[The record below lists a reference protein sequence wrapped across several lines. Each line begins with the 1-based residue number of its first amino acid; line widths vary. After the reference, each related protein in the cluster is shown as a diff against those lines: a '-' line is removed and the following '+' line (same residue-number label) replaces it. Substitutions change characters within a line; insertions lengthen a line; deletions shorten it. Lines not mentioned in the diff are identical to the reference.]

1 MVNIYGNTIW
11 NNSTSN
17 SAKTILNVEKD
28 KLQSILSI
36 LESSAVNYC
45 YYIQNDIGSIAVNSF
60 DIQNLMYLPEMQGV
74 SKSVP
79 RKASEPKNII
89 GNTNYRNIRD
99 KEFQKLDTDLALKV
113 AEMLNS
119 SHITFSGR
127 IYGNNTTLTINKN
140 DREKL
145 SEIIQAIQ
153 EQRSLFKKDVGK
165 LTPIYD
171 SIAKFQYSD
180 EQKAILLPAINLCY
194 LKGESL
200 VEILSS
206 DIYEISQY
214 SPEQLKKY
222 TELFVEAYKDLSE
235 YEFIFNGQ
243 NISDYKEQVAKD
255 MLFDSVTYLRGYDNE
270 QKQAIRELIDND
282 VSETIL
288 NILDYNFAPDEL
300 RKIPDILHSKNALEN
315 LYRLI
320 SDVKH
325 IELNAL
331 HNQFRLNTYTADTAE
346 IFWFM
351 YDAENASVFDTGK
364 GKIAEIEIEP
374 NRGLWNRLAE
384 YGLLLN
390 ENSEQRILF
399 ETDGKDWNKI
409 VIPDVFGNLTNSIDV
424 YKILTSD
431 ELSVM
436 KEISEKV
443 LSGFYSQ
450 LEFEQPLSEQTN
462 TSKEKTDITQL
473 VNISENDKIHQFD
486 THPTITCEWSESSAF
501 EDGKTYTVAEFD
513 SIMKQADNEWI
524 KQRQYEIDSYG
535 DDIDKIYEA
544 YEKGEIESV
553 HQGYAKT
560 KFNINMPDG
569 AVHTFRQDIGDG
581 DGGVIDFLK
590 QYTQYSEVVKI
601 LEDSIKTVQNEFIDF
616 ACDIIR
622 DNQNVRNAHKNSDT
636 QNYKLEVELTL
647 NNLITDL
654 IVGSA
659 DNDFVIN
666 GYTAKETISFL
677 NQYQSDTEMQK
688 YVLDT
693 VSENTDVVLSKI
705 EETRQAAA
713 KIGMAF
719 SDKLYDSEND
729 FDPFVYDGSM
739 SIEDFRKV
747 QDSILSEQKAKN
759 EKTFSE
765 QVDEALQPNNQNQY
779 SALKVCD
786 TTQILL
792 DVGCQQLPM
801 LYTQKHLREAIHPKS
816 KDNIHW
822 HGLTTEQIKKLPELL
837 ENPVMIFDSLS
848 RNDSLVIC
856 VLDTDED
863 NLPLIVSIKPNG
875 IGTYELE
882 KVDSNFIT
890 SVYGRSNFEK
900 HIEQVVHQDKMLYCN
915 KQKSQEL
922 FRVSGLQLPKCLNN
936 LDFDIIIH
944 RSRNIVNENIVEE
957 KHTSEEQ
964 LSFDNINSDKESRKP
979 NEQKGTQELIDNNF
993 MWTAG
998 GGIDEHA
1005 PTSVQPTL
1013 FDLNGNTYFN
1023 KDSKTAEP
1031 TTVPAENT
1039 ENYVI
1044 ESRENIKRFQ
1054 PNYRIT
1060 DNNIGA
1066 GTQGQRFQANISAI
1080 TLLKQLESENRS
1092 ATPDEQT
1099 VLAKYVGWGGLSEYF
1114 KESNP
1119 HYDELKNLLTENEYD
1134 SARASTL
1141 DSFYTPPIIIDSI
1154 YAVLKNSGFNGGNIL
1169 EPAMGIGNFFGKIPD
1184 SISENSKLYGVEIDS
1199 ISGRISKQ
1207 LYPNANITI
1216 DGFEKTRFQNN
1227 SFDVVLGNVPFG
1239 RFSING
1245 MKIHDYFF
1253 MKSLDKVKPGGII
1266 AFVTSTGTLDKKDS
1280 SFREKLAKQA
1290 DFLGAIRLPSQSF
1303 KANAGTDVDADIIFL
1318 KKRYYPIDI
1327 SRDVPD
1333 WVKIGE
1339 TENGIAVNKYFENN
1353 PQMILGE
1360 MAEGNKLYGT
1370 GTICMPTD
1378 GDLVHKLN
1386 EAVSNIHAEFTA
1398 VKSEIEPLQNSTIMP
1413 QSDLRNYSIFSQNN
1427 DIYYLEND
1435 NITCFSDIWGK
1446 KYNEKN
1452 IERAKLYIEI
1462 RDTVRDLLAIQ
1473 QKNEPYV
1480 DDKIHDLQIKL
1491 NALYD
1496 NFNAKY
1502 GLINNAYNKQLFRK
1516 DVSFPL
1522 MLSLEEVK
1530 DNKLLRKSD
1539 IFTKRTIRVPEV
1551 VEKVDTPLEALSLSV
1566 VEKGKVDLDYMSSL
1580 TDISKETIIDKLKG
1594 EIYPVPELSIDDN
1607 IIYQTASEYL
1617 SGDIYAKI
1625 SVAEIEAKNNNIY
1638 YDNISALKSAA
1649 PTPLKAGDIDI
1660 QLGATWI
1667 PIEYYQQFMYELF
1680 QTPNENRADRPA
1692 RYSWQAKRKQDITID
1707 YSSYTGRWNISNK
1720 SVDRS
1725 VTVTKTYGTEKR
1737 NAYAILESILNLQ
1750 NPKVNKIIWED
1761 GEKKTELDIEA
1772 TKVAEQRASQI
1783 AEAFRNWIFKDPI
1796 RRNELVDLYNRQ
1808 FNCIKPREYDG
1819 LAMTFPGMSS
1829 SVELHEHQK
1838 NAIAHAL
1845 HGGNTLFA
1853 HCVGAGKTFEMIATA
1868 MESKRL
1874 GLCNK
1879 SLFAV
1884 PNHLTEQFGADF
1896 LKLYPA
1902 ANILVATKDD
1912 FTSKNRSKLL
1922 AKIATG
1928 NYDAVIIG
1936 HSQLSMIP
1944 ISPERQEKQ
1953 YKQQIADITQG
1964 IEQLKSENGESFQ
1977 VKQMERTKKSLEQ
1990 KLEKL
1995 SATKKDNTV
2004 YFEELGIDKLFVDE
2018 AHEFKNLMCVTKL
2031 QNVSGI
2037 SGKSSQRALELFMKC
2052 QYLDEITGGK
2062 GVVFATGTPIS
2073 NSITELHTMMR
2084 YLQYDFLKQ
2093 HGIQNFDNWV
2103 SIFGKQKTDYELS
2116 PTGDGFKIRTRIAE
2130 YANMPELMS
2139 MFKQVA
2145 DVRTSDTIKLNVP
2158 ECELHIVNTE
2168 PTEIQKGMVEE
2179 LSLRA
2184 DKVNSGIV
2192 EPKDDN
2198 MLKITSD
2205 GRKAA
2210 LDPRLID
2217 STLPDDPNTK
2227 LNQCVSNVL
2236 KIYNETSEQNL
2247 TQIIFCDLGVP
2258 KPKTKDGENLQD
2270 SEQSMAE
2277 MDSLED
2283 CGRFC
2288 IYDDIKSKLM
2298 LQGVP
2303 ENEIAFIHSAK
2314 TEQQKSELFAKVRSG
2329 EVRVLIGSTAKMGT
2343 GTNVQDR
2350 LIALHDLDVPWR
2362 PSDLEQRRGRIVRQG
2377 NQNKQVHLYRYVTKG
2392 TFDAYSYQLLE
2403 NKQKFISQII
2413 TSKSPARKC
2422 SDVDQEALTY
2432 AEIKALCTA
2441 DERIKEQLMLN
2452 NRVKELKMLKS
2463 EYTNTHYELEDKVI
2477 AYPVERESLCK
2488 RISNITSDFERCKQI
2503 SIGADGLPVFELR
2516 IGNIIYTDRKEAAKV
2531 LESACNKTIAQRID
2545 KIEPVGS
2552 IYGFDFALTFEKNGQ
2567 PANAVIL
2574 GSESYNISLNSIG
2587 HYSLNKLEKAI
2598 FSIEKQLNLYQ
2609 EQLNKLDTDIDSAK
2623 KILDKPFEFEDEL
2636 SEKETRLFDLTK
2648 ELKEEQVQA
2657 AKQDTKKERTHYFG
2671 KDKILGCFRKN
2682 NPKKNDM
2689 PEKSKDER
2697 MR

>member
-473 VNISENDKIHQFD
+473 VNISENDKIHQSD
-486 THPTITCEWSESSAF
+486 TYPTITCEWSESSAF

-524 KQRQYEIDSYG
+524 KQRQYEIDTYG
-535 DDIDKIYEA
+535 NDIDKIYEA

-601 LEDSIKTVQNEFIDF
+601 LEADIHLENHSDELLKPTLAFDEEVAITDEFFNFEKAWHNVDSGIPEIAERYRDGEDISIDLAKYFINHYVNLNNFNDYGKFEIHSDDNEVTIQNGEISKSYSWNELGEHYLGYLKDTFISIQTERVSEYPETKD
-616 ACDIIR
+616 
-622 DNQNVRNAHKNSDT
+622 
-636 QNYKLEVELTL
+636 EVER
-647 NNLITDL
+647 LIAS
-654 IVGSA
+654 VKAEQKSE
-659 DNDFVIN
+659 NK
-666 GYTAKETISFL
+666 TAKST
-677 NQYQSDTEMQK
+677 
-688 YVLDT
+688 
-693 VSENTDVVLSKI
+693 
-705 EETRQAAA
+705 
-713 KIGMAF
+713 
-719 SDKLYDSEND
+719 
-729 FDPFVYDGSM
+729 
-739 SIEDFRKV
+739 
-747 QDSILSEQKAKN
+747 
-759 EKTFSE
+759 EKTFAE
-765 QVDEALQPNNQNQY
+765 QVDEVFSGESNRYND
-779 SALKVCD
+779 LKVCD
-786 TTQILL
+786 TPQILL
-792 DVGCQQLPM
+792 DIGCQQLPM
-801 LYTQKHLREAIHPKS
+801 LYTQKHLRESIKPK
-816 KDNIHW
+816 NNHTHA
-822 HGLTTEQIKKLPELL
+822 HGLTIEQIKELPKLISE
-837 ENPVMIFDSLS
+837 PVMVFDSLS
-848 RNDSLVIC
+848 RNDSIVI
-856 VLDTDED
+856 VTSEIDKD
-863 NLPLIVSIKPNG
+863 NCPIIASVRANG
-875 IGTYELE
+875 KGKYELE
-882 KVDSNFIT
+882 QVDSNFIT
-890 SVYGRSNFEK
+890 SVYGRENFEK
-900 HIEQVVHQDKMLYCN
+900 HINKIIESDNMLYCN
-915 KQKSQEL
+915 KQKSQAL
-922 FRVSGLQLPKCLNN
+922 FSVLGLQSSKGLNS
-936 LDFDIIIH
+936 LDFDTIIH

-1013 FDLNGNTYFN
+1013 FDLNGNTHFG
-1023 KDSKTAEP
+1023 KDSKTAEH

-1099 VLAKYVGWGGLSEYF
+1099 VLARYVGWGGLSEYF

-1539 IFTKRTIRVPEV
+1539 IFTKRTIRIPEV

-1566 VEKGKVDLDYMSSL
+1566 VEKGKVDFEYMSSL

-1594 EIYPVPELSIDDN
+1594 EIYPVPELSTDDN
-1607 IIYQTASEYL
+1607 IIYQIASEYL

-1680 QTPNENRADRPA
+1680 QTPNENRVDRPA
-1692 RYSWQAKRKQDITID
+1692 RYSWQAKKKQDITID

-1750 NPKVNKIIWED
+1750 NPKVNKIIWEN

-1819 LAMTFPGMSS
+1819 SAMTFPGMSS

-2298 LQGVP
+2298 AQGVP

-2413 TSKSPARKC
+2413 TSKSPARTC

-2477 AYPVERESLCK
+2477 AYPAERESLCK
-2488 RISNITSDFERCKQI
+2488 RISNIASDFERCKQI
-2503 SIGADGLPVFELR
+2503 PLGADGLPVFELR
-2516 IGNIIYTDRKEAAKV
+2516 IGNIIYTDRKEAAKA

-2598 FSIEKQLNLYQ
+2598 FSIEKQLNLHQ

-2648 ELKEEQVQA
+2648 ELKEEQVRA
-2657 AKQDTKKERTHYFG
+2657 AKQDIKKERTHYFG

-2689 PEKSKDER
+2689 PEKSKDEVSR
-2697 MR
+2697 

>member
-79 RKASEPKNII
+79 RKASESKNII

-288 NILDYNFAPDEL
+288 KILDYNFAPDEL
-300 RKIPDILHSKNALEN
+300 RKIPNILHSKNSLEN

-331 HNQFRLNTYTADTAE
+331 HNQFIMNTYTADTAE

-399 ETDGKDWNKI
+399 ETDGRKWNKI

-436 KEISEKV
+436 QEISEKV

-450 LEFEQPLSEQTN
+450 LEFEQTSSEQIN
-462 TSKEKTDITQL
+462 TSKEKIDITQL
-473 VNISENDKIHQFD
+473 VNISENDKIHQSD

-524 KQRQYEIDSYG
+524 KQRQYEIDTYG
-535 DDIDKIYEA
+535 NDIDKIYEA

-601 LEDSIKTVQNEFIDF
+601 LEADIHLENHSDELLKPTLAFDEEVAITDEFFNFEKAWHNVDSGIPEIAERYRDGEDISIDLAKYFINHYVNLNNFNDYGKFEIHSDDNEVTIQNGEISKSYSWNELGEHYLGYLKDTFISIQTERVSEYPETKD
-616 ACDIIR
+616 
-622 DNQNVRNAHKNSDT
+622 
-636 QNYKLEVELTL
+636 EVER
-647 NNLITDL
+647 LIAS
-654 IVGSA
+654 VKAEQKSE
-659 DNDFVIN
+659 NK
-666 GYTAKETISFL
+666 TAKST
-677 NQYQSDTEMQK
+677 
-688 YVLDT
+688 
-693 VSENTDVVLSKI
+693 
-705 EETRQAAA
+705 
-713 KIGMAF
+713 
-719 SDKLYDSEND
+719 
-729 FDPFVYDGSM
+729 
-739 SIEDFRKV
+739 
-747 QDSILSEQKAKN
+747 
-759 EKTFSE
+759 EKTFAE
-765 QVDEALQPNNQNQY
+765 QVDEVFSGESNRYND
-779 SALKVCD
+779 LKVCD
-786 TTQILL
+786 TPQILL
-792 DVGCQQLPM
+792 DIGCQQLPM
-801 LYTQKHLREAIHPKS
+801 LYTQKHLRESIKPK
-816 KDNIHW
+816 NNHTHA
-822 HGLTTEQIKKLPELL
+822 HGLTIEQIKELPKLISE
-837 ENPVMIFDSLS
+837 PVMVFDSLS
-848 RNDSLVIC
+848 RNDSIVI
-856 VLDTDED
+856 VTSEIDKD
-863 NLPLIVSIKPNG
+863 NCPIIASVRANG
-875 IGTYELE
+875 KGKYELE
-882 KVDSNFIT
+882 QVDSNFIT
-890 SVYGRSNFEK
+890 SVYGRENFEK
-900 HIEQVVHQDKMLYCN
+900 HINKIIESDNMLYCN
-915 KQKSQEL
+915 KQKSQAL
-922 FRVSGLQLPKCLNN
+922 FSVLGLQSSKGLNS

-1013 FDLNGNTYFN
+1013 FDLNGNTHFG

-1031 TTVPAENT
+1031 TTVSAENT

-1502 GLINNAYNKQLFRK
+1502 GLVNNAYNKQLFRK

-1580 TDISKETIIDKLKG
+1580 TDMSKETIIDKLKG
-1594 EIYPVPELSIDDN
+1594 EIYPVPELSTDDN

>member
-17 SAKTILNVEKD
+17 SAKTILNVETD

-45 YYIQNDIGSIAVNSF
+45 YYIQNDICSIAVNSF
-60 DIQNLMYLPEMQGV
+60 DLKNLMYLPEMQGV

-113 AEMLNS
+113 AEMLS
-119 SHITFSGR
+119 VSHIPFSGR

-153 EQRSLFKKDVGK
+153 TQRSLFKKDVGK
-165 LTPIYD
+165 LAPIYD

-288 NILDYNFAPDEL
+288 KILDYNFAPDEL
-300 RKIPDILHSKNALEN
+300 RKIPNILHSKNSLEN

-331 HNQFRLNTYTADTAE
+331 HNQFIMNTYTADTAE

-399 ETDGKDWNKI
+399 ETDGRKWNKI
-409 VIPDVFGNLTNSIDV
+409 VIPDVLGNLTNSIDV

-436 KEISEKV
+436 QEISEKV

-473 VNISENDKIHQFD
+473 VNISENDKIHQSD

-544 YEKGEIESV
+544 YEKGEIENI

-569 AVHTFRQDIGDG
+569 TIHTFRQDIGDG

-1013 FDLNGNTYFN
+1013 FDLNGNTHFN

-1169 EPAMGIGNFFGKIPD
+1169 EPAMGIGNFFGKIPN

-1386 EAVSNIHAEFTA
+1386 EAVSNINAEFTA

-1580 TDISKETIIDKLKG
+1580 TDMSKEAIIDKLKG
-1594 EIYPVPELSIDDN
+1594 EIYPVPELSTDDN

-1750 NPKVNKIIWED
+1750 NPKVNKIIWEN

-1819 LAMTFPGMSS
+1819 SAMTFPGMSS

-1995 SATKKDNTV
+1995 SANKKDNTV

-2236 KIYNETSEQNL
+2236 KIYNETSEQKL

-2298 LQGVP
+2298 AQGVP

-2477 AYPVERESLCK
+2477 AYPAERESLCK
-2488 RISNITSDFERCKQI
+2488 RISNIASDFERCKQI
-2503 SIGADGLPVFELR
+2503 PLGADGLPVFELR
-2516 IGNIIYTDRKEAAKV
+2516 IGNIIYTDRKEAAKA

>member
-36 LESSAVNYC
+36 LESSALNYC

-60 DIQNLMYLPEMQGV
+60 DLKNLMYLPEMQGV

-113 AEMLNS
+113 AEILNS

-288 NILDYNFAPDEL
+288 KILDYNFAPDEL
-300 RKIPDILHSKNALEN
+300 RKIPNILHSKNSLEN

-331 HNQFRLNTYTADTAE
+331 HNQFIMNTYTADTAE

-399 ETDGKDWNKI
+399 ETDGRKWNKI

-436 KEISEKV
+436 QEISEKV

-450 LEFEQPLSEQTN
+450 LEFEQTSSEQIN
-462 TSKEKTDITQL
+462 TSKEKIDITQL
-473 VNISENDKIHQFD
+473 VNISENDKIHQSD

-544 YEKGEIESV
+544 YEKGEIENI

-569 AVHTFRQDIGDG
+569 TIHTFRQDIGDG

-1013 FDLNGNTYFN
+1013 FDLNGNTHFN

-1169 EPAMGIGNFFGKIPD
+1169 EPAMGIGNFFGKIPN

-1580 TDISKETIIDKLKG
+1580 TDMSKEAIIDKLKG
-1594 EIYPVPELSIDDN
+1594 EIYPVPELSTDDN

-1750 NPKVNKIIWED
+1750 NPKVNKIIWEN

-1819 LAMTFPGMSS
+1819 SAMTFPGMSS

-1995 SATKKDNTV
+1995 SANKKDNTV

-2236 KIYNETSEQNL
+2236 KIYNETSEQKL

-2298 LQGVP
+2298 AQGVP

-2329 EVRVLIGSTAKMGT
+2329 EVPVLIGSTAKMGT

-2477 AYPVERESLCK
+2477 AYPAERESLCK
-2488 RISNITSDFERCKQI
+2488 RISNIASDFERCKQI
-2503 SIGADGLPVFELR
+2503 PLGADGLPVFELR
-2516 IGNIIYTDRKEAAKV
+2516 IGNIIYTDRKEAAKA

-2648 ELKEEQVQA
+2648 ELKEGQVQA

>member
-17 SAKTILNVEKD
+17 SAKTILNIEKD
-28 KLQSILSI
+28 NLQSILSI

-45 YYIQNDIGSIAVNSF
+45 YYIQNDICSIAVNSF
-60 DIQNLMYLPEMQGV
+60 DLKNLMYLPEMQGV
-74 SKSVP
+74 RKSVP

-113 AEMLNS
+113 AEMLS
-119 SHITFSGR
+119 VSHIPFSGR
-127 IYGNNTTLTINKN
+127 IYGDNTTLTINKN

-165 LTPIYD
+165 LAPIYD

-180 EQKAILLPAINLCY
+180 EQKTILLPAINLCY

-214 SPEQLKKY
+214 SLEQLKKY

-243 NISDYKEQVAKD
+243 SISDYKEQVAKD

-300 RKIPDILHSKNALEN
+300 RKIPDILHSKNSLEN

-331 HNQFRLNTYTADTAE
+331 HNQFIMNTYTADTAE

-473 VNISENDKIHQFD
+473 VNISENDKIHQSD
-486 THPTITCEWSESSAF
+486 TYPTITCEWSESSAF

-524 KQRQYEIDSYG
+524 KQRQYEIDTYG
-535 DDIDKIYEA
+535 NDIDKIYEA

-601 LEDSIKTVQNEFIDF
+601 LEADIHLENHSDELLKPTLAFDEEVAITDEFFNFEKAWHNVDSGIPEIAERYRDGEDISIDLAKYFINHYVNLNNFNDYGKFEIHSDDNEVTIQNGEISKSYSWNELGEHYLGYLKDTFISIQTERVSEYPETKD
-616 ACDIIR
+616 
-622 DNQNVRNAHKNSDT
+622 
-636 QNYKLEVELTL
+636 EVER
-647 NNLITDL
+647 LIAS
-654 IVGSA
+654 VKAEQKSE
-659 DNDFVIN
+659 NK
-666 GYTAKETISFL
+666 TAKST
-677 NQYQSDTEMQK
+677 
-688 YVLDT
+688 
-693 VSENTDVVLSKI
+693 
-705 EETRQAAA
+705 
-713 KIGMAF
+713 
-719 SDKLYDSEND
+719 
-729 FDPFVYDGSM
+729 
-739 SIEDFRKV
+739 
-747 QDSILSEQKAKN
+747 
-759 EKTFSE
+759 EKTFAE
-765 QVDEALQPNNQNQY
+765 QVDEVFSGESNRYND
-779 SALKVCD
+779 LKVCD
-786 TTQILL
+786 TPQILL
-792 DVGCQQLPM
+792 DIGCQQLPM
-801 LYTQKHLREAIHPKS
+801 LYTQKHLRESIKPK
-816 KDNIHW
+816 NNHTHA
-822 HGLTTEQIKKLPELL
+822 HGLTIEQIKELPKLISE
-837 ENPVMIFDSLS
+837 PVMVFDSLS
-848 RNDSLVIC
+848 RNDSIVI
-856 VLDTDED
+856 VTSEIDKD
-863 NLPLIVSIKPNG
+863 NCPIIASVRANG
-875 IGTYELE
+875 KGKYELE
-882 KVDSNFIT
+882 QVDSNFIT
-890 SVYGRSNFEK
+890 SVYGRENFEK
-900 HIEQVVHQDKMLYCN
+900 HINKIIESDNMLYCN
-915 KQKSQEL
+915 KQKSQAL
-922 FRVSGLQLPKCLNN
+922 FSVLGLQSSKGLNS

-1013 FDLNGNTYFN
+1013 FDLNGNTHFG

-1031 TTVPAENT
+1031 TTVSAENT

-1502 GLINNAYNKQLFRK
+1502 GLVNNAYNKQLFRK

-1580 TDISKETIIDKLKG
+1580 TDMSKETIIDKLKG
-1594 EIYPVPELSIDDN
+1594 EIYPVPELSTDDN

-1692 RYSWQAKRKQDITID
+1692 RYSWQAKKKQDITID

-1750 NPKVNKIIWED
+1750 NPKVNKIIWEN

-1819 LAMTFPGMSS
+1819 SAMTFPGMSS

-1995 SATKKDNTV
+1995 SANKKDNTV

-2236 KIYNETSEQNL
+2236 KIYNETSEQKL

-2298 LQGVP
+2298 VQGVP

-2477 AYPVERESLCK
+2477 AYPAERESLCK
-2488 RISNITSDFERCKQI
+2488 RISNIASDFERCKQI
-2503 SIGADGLPVFELR
+2503 PLGADGLPVFELR
-2516 IGNIIYTDRKEAAKV
+2516 IGNIIYTDRKEAAKA

-2545 KIEPVGS
+2545 KVEPVGS

-2598 FSIEKQLNLYQ
+2598 FSIEKQLNLHQ
-2609 EQLNKLDTDIDSAK
+2609 EQLNKLDTDIASAK

-2648 ELKEEQVQA
+2648 ELKEEQVRA
-2657 AKQDTKKERTHYFG
+2657 AKQDIKKERTHYFG

-2689 PEKSKDER
+2689 PEKSKDEVSR
-2697 MR
+2697 

>member
-1 MVNIYGNTIW
+1 MVNIYGNIIW

-17 SAKTILNVEKD
+17 SAKTILNIEKD
-28 KLQSILSI
+28 NLQSILSI

-45 YYIQNDIGSIAVNSF
+45 YYIQNDICSIAVNSF
-60 DIQNLMYLPEMQGV
+60 DLKNLMYLPEMQGV

-113 AEMLNS
+113 AEMLS
-119 SHITFSGR
+119 VSHIPFSGR
-127 IYGNNTTLTINKN
+127 IYGDNTTLTINKN

-153 EQRSLFKKDVGK
+153 TQRSLFKKDVGK
-165 LTPIYD
+165 LAPIYD

-243 NISDYKEQVAKD
+243 SISDYKEQVAKD

-288 NILDYNFAPDEL
+288 KILDYNFAPNEL

-325 IELNAL
+325 IELNTL

-436 KEISEKV
+436 QEISEKV

-450 LEFEQPLSEQTN
+450 LEFEQPSSEQIN

-473 VNISENDKIHQFD
+473 VNISENDKIHQSD
-486 THPTITCEWSESSAF
+486 TYPTITCEWSESSAF

-524 KQRQYEIDSYG
+524 KQRQYEIDTYG
-535 DDIDKIYEA
+535 NDIDKIYEA

-636 QNYKLEVELTL
+636 QNYKLEIEHTL

-693 VSENTDVVLSKI
+693 VSE
-705 EETRQAAA
+705 
-713 KIGMAF
+713 
-719 SDKLYDSEND
+719 
-729 FDPFVYDGSM
+729 
-739 SIEDFRKV
+739 KV
-747 QDSILSEQKAKN
+747 QDSIISEQKAEN
-759 EKTFSE
+759 EKTFAE

-786 TTQILL
+786 TPQILL

-848 RNDSLVIC
+848 RNDSLVVC

-900 HIEQVVHQDKMLYCN
+900 HIEQVVNQDKMLYCN

-1239 RFSING
+1239 SFSING

-1386 EAVSNIHAEFTA
+1386 EAVSNIHAEFSA

-1473 QKNEPYV
+1473 QKNEPNV

-1580 TDISKETIIDKLKG
+1580 TDMSKEAIIDKLKG
-1594 EIYPVPELSIDDN
+1594 EIYPVPELSTDDN

-1692 RYSWQAKRKQDITID
+1692 RYSWQMKKKQDITID
-1707 YSSYTGRWNISNK
+1707 YSSHTGRWNISNK

-1750 NPKVNKIIWED
+1750 NPKVNKIIWEN

-2298 LQGVP
+2298 AQGVP

-2329 EVRVLIGSTAKMGT
+2329 EIRVLIGSTAKMGT

-2477 AYPVERESLCK
+2477 AYPAERESLCK
-2488 RISNITSDFERCKQI
+2488 RISNIASDFERCKQI
-2503 SIGADGLPVFELR
+2503 PLGADGLPVFELR
-2516 IGNIIYTDRKEAAKV
+2516 IGNIIYTDRKEAAKA

-2598 FSIEKQLNLYQ
+2598 FSIEKQLNLHQ

-2648 ELKEEQVQA
+2648 ELKEEQVRA
-2657 AKQDTKKERTHYFG
+2657 AKQDIKKERTHYFG

-2689 PEKSKDER
+2689 PEKSKDEVSR
-2697 MR
+2697 

>member
-17 SAKTILNVEKD
+17 SAKTILNVETD

-60 DIQNLMYLPEMQGV
+60 DLKNLMYLPEMQGV

-113 AEMLNS
+113 AEMLS
-119 SHITFSGR
+119 VSHIPFSGR
-127 IYGNNTTLTINKN
+127 IYGDNTTLTINKN

-153 EQRSLFKKDVGK
+153 TQRSLFKKDVGK
-165 LTPIYD
+165 LAPIYD

-288 NILDYNFAPDEL
+288 KILDYNFAPDEL
-300 RKIPDILHSKNALEN
+300 RKIPNILHSKNSLEN

-331 HNQFRLNTYTADTAE
+331 HNQFIMNTYTADTAE

-399 ETDGKDWNKI
+399 ETDGRKWNKI

-436 KEISEKV
+436 QEISEKV

-450 LEFEQPLSEQTN
+450 LEFEQPSSEQIN
-462 TSKEKTDITQL
+462 TSKEKIDITQL
-473 VNISENDKIHQFD
+473 VNISENDKIHQSD

-544 YEKGEIESV
+544 YEKGEIENI

-569 AVHTFRQDIGDG
+569 TIHTFRQDIGDG

-890 SVYGRSNFEK
+890 SVYCRNNFEK
-900 HIEQVVHQDKMLYCN
+900 HIEQVINQDKMLYCN

-957 KHTSEEQ
+957 KYSSEEQ
-964 LSFDNINSDKESRKP
+964 LSFDNMNPDSEKTANERKKQ
-979 NEQKGTQELIDNNF
+979 NEQKETQEKSEENIGQSSESTF
-993 MWTAG
+993 G
-998 GGIDEHA
+998 
-1005 PTSVQPTL
+1005 
-1013 FDLNGNTYFN
+1013 NG
-1023 KDSKTAEP
+1023 
-1031 TTVPAENT
+1031 
-1039 ENYVI
+1039 
-1044 ESRENIKRFQ
+1044 ENIKIFQ

-1080 TLLKQLESENRS
+1080 TLLKQLENENRS

-1473 QKNEPYV
+1473 QKNEPNV

-1594 EIYPVPELSIDDN
+1594 EIYPVPELSTDDN

-1750 NPKVNKIIWED
+1750 NPKVNKIIWEN

-2139 MFKQVA
+2139 MFKQVS

-2298 LQGVP
+2298 AQGVP

-2314 TEQQKSELFAKVRSG
+2314 TDQQKSELFAKVRSG

-2477 AYPVERESLCK
+2477 AYPAEREGLCK
-2488 RISNITSDFERCKQI
+2488 RISNIASDFERCKQI
-2503 SIGADGLPVFELR
+2503 PLGADGLPVFELR
-2516 IGNIIYTDRKEAAKV
+2516 IGNIIYTDRKEAAKA

-2598 FSIEKQLNLYQ
+2598 FSIEKQLNLHQ

-2636 SEKETRLFDLTK
+2636 SEKETRLFDLTN
-2648 ELKEEQVQA
+2648 ELKKEQSQA
-2657 AKQDTKKERTHYFG
+2657 AKQEAKKERTHYFG

-2682 NPKKNDM
+2682 NPKQNEL
-2689 PEKSKDER
+2689 PEKNKNEVNR
-2697 MR
+2697 

>member
-17 SAKTILNVEKD
+17 SAKTILNIEKD
-28 KLQSILSI
+28 NLQSILSI

-45 YYIQNDIGSIAVNSF
+45 YYIQNDICSIAVNSF
-60 DIQNLMYLPEMQGV
+60 DLKNLMYLPEMQGV

-113 AEMLNS
+113 AEMLS
-119 SHITFSGR
+119 VSHIPFSGR
-127 IYGNNTTLTINKN
+127 IYGDNTTLTINKN

-165 LTPIYD
+165 LAPIYD

-180 EQKAILLPAINLCY
+180 EQKTILLPAINLCY

-214 SPEQLKKY
+214 SLEQLKKY

-243 NISDYKEQVAKD
+243 SISDYKEQVAKD

-300 RKIPDILHSKNALEN
+300 RKIPDILHSKNSLEN

-331 HNQFRLNTYTADTAE
+331 HNQFIMNTYTADTAE

-384 YGLLLN
+384 YGLLLK

-399 ETDGKDWNKI
+399 ETDGKSWNKI
-409 VIPDVFGNLTNSIDV
+409 VIPDVLGNLTNSIDV

-436 KEISEKV
+436 QEISEKV

-450 LEFEQPLSEQTN
+450 LEFEQPSSEQIN

-473 VNISENDKIHQFD
+473 VNISENDKIHQSD

-501 EDGKTYTVAEFD
+501 EDGRIYTVAEFD
-513 SIMKQADNEWI
+513 SIMKQADDDWV
-524 KQRQYEIDSYG
+524 KQRQYELDTYG
-535 DDIDKIYEA
+535 NDMDKIYEA
-544 YEKGEIESV
+544 YEKGKIESV

-569 AVHTFRQDIGDG
+569 TIHTFRQDIGDG

-622 DNQNVRNAHKNSDT
+622 DNQNVRNAHQNSDT

-1013 FDLNGNTYFN
+1013 FDLNGNTHFN

-1169 EPAMGIGNFFGKIPD
+1169 EPAMGIGNFFGKIPN

-1580 TDISKETIIDKLKG
+1580 TDMSKEAIIDKLKG
-1594 EIYPVPELSIDDN
+1594 EIYPVPELSTDDN

-1750 NPKVNKIIWED
+1750 NPKVNKIIWEN

-1819 LAMTFPGMSS
+1819 SAMTFPGMSS

-1995 SATKKDNTV
+1995 SANKKDNTV

-2236 KIYNETSEQNL
+2236 KIYNETSEQKL

-2298 LQGVP
+2298 AQGVP

-2477 AYPVERESLCK
+2477 AYPAERESLCK
-2488 RISNITSDFERCKQI
+2488 RISNIASDFERCKQI
-2503 SIGADGLPVFELR
+2503 PLGADGLPVFELR
-2516 IGNIIYTDRKEAAKV
+2516 IGNIIYTDRKEAAKA

>member
-17 SAKTILNVEKD
+17 SAKTILNIEKD
-28 KLQSILSI
+28 NLQSILSI

-45 YYIQNDIGSIAVNSF
+45 YYIQNDICSIAVNSF
-60 DIQNLMYLPEMQGV
+60 DLKNLMYLPEMQGV
-74 SKSVP
+74 RKSVP

-113 AEMLNS
+113 AEMLS
-119 SHITFSGR
+119 VSHIPFSGR
-127 IYGNNTTLTINKN
+127 IYGDNTTLTINKN

-165 LTPIYD
+165 LAPIYD

-180 EQKAILLPAINLCY
+180 EQKTILLPAINLCY

-214 SPEQLKKY
+214 SLEQLKKY

-243 NISDYKEQVAKD
+243 SISDYKEQVAKD

-300 RKIPDILHSKNALEN
+300 RKIPDILHSKNSLEN

-331 HNQFRLNTYTADTAE
+331 HNQFIMNTYTADTAE

-473 VNISENDKIHQFD
+473 VNISENDKIHQSD
-486 THPTITCEWSESSAF
+486 TYPTITCEWSESSAF

-524 KQRQYEIDSYG
+524 KQRQYEIDTYG
-535 DDIDKIYEA
+535 NDIDKIYEA

-601 LEDSIKTVQNEFIDF
+601 LEADIHLENHSDELLKPTLAFDEEVAITDEFFNFEKAWHNVDSGIPEIAERYRDGEDISIDLAKYFINHYVNLNNFNDYGKFEIHSDDNEVTIQNGEISKSYSWNELGEHYLGYLKDTFISIQTERVSEYPETKD
-616 ACDIIR
+616 
-622 DNQNVRNAHKNSDT
+622 
-636 QNYKLEVELTL
+636 EVER
-647 NNLITDL
+647 LIAS
-654 IVGSA
+654 VKAEQKSE
-659 DNDFVIN
+659 NK
-666 GYTAKETISFL
+666 TAKST
-677 NQYQSDTEMQK
+677 
-688 YVLDT
+688 
-693 VSENTDVVLSKI
+693 
-705 EETRQAAA
+705 
-713 KIGMAF
+713 
-719 SDKLYDSEND
+719 
-729 FDPFVYDGSM
+729 
-739 SIEDFRKV
+739 
-747 QDSILSEQKAKN
+747 
-759 EKTFSE
+759 EKTFAE
-765 QVDEALQPNNQNQY
+765 QVDEVFSGESNRYND
-779 SALKVCD
+779 LKVCD
-786 TTQILL
+786 TPQILL
-792 DVGCQQLPM
+792 DIGCQQLPM
-801 LYTQKHLREAIHPKS
+801 LYTQKHLRESIKPK
-816 KDNIHW
+816 NNHTHA
-822 HGLTTEQIKKLPELL
+822 HGLTIEQIKELPKLISE
-837 ENPVMIFDSLS
+837 PVMVFDSLS
-848 RNDSLVIC
+848 RNDSIVI
-856 VLDTDED
+856 VTSEIDKD
-863 NLPLIVSIKPNG
+863 NCPIIASVRANG
-875 IGTYELE
+875 KGKYELE
-882 KVDSNFIT
+882 QVDSNFIT
-890 SVYGRSNFEK
+890 SVYGRENFEK
-900 HIEQVVHQDKMLYCN
+900 HINKIIESDNMLYCN
-915 KQKSQEL
+915 KQKSQAL
-922 FRVSGLQLPKCLNN
+922 FSVLGLQSSKGLNS

-998 GGIDEHA
+998 RGIDEHA

-1013 FDLNGNTYFN
+1013 FDLNGNTHFG

-1031 TTVPAENT
+1031 TTVSAENT

-1502 GLINNAYNKQLFRK
+1502 GLVNNAYNKQLFRK

-1580 TDISKETIIDKLKG
+1580 TDMSKETIIDKLKG
-1594 EIYPVPELSIDDN
+1594 EIYPVPELSTDDN

-1692 RYSWQAKRKQDITID
+1692 RYSWQAKKKQDITID

-1750 NPKVNKIIWED
+1750 NPKVNKIIWEN

-1819 LAMTFPGMSS
+1819 SAMTFPGMSS

-1995 SATKKDNTV
+1995 SANKKDNTV

-2236 KIYNETSEQNL
+2236 KIYNETSEQKL

-2298 LQGVP
+2298 VQGVP

-2477 AYPVERESLCK
+2477 AYPAERESLCK
-2488 RISNITSDFERCKQI
+2488 RISNIASDFERCKQI
-2503 SIGADGLPVFELR
+2503 PLGADGLPVFELR
-2516 IGNIIYTDRKEAAKV
+2516 IGNIIYTDRKEAAKA

-2545 KIEPVGS
+2545 KVEPVGS

-2598 FSIEKQLNLYQ
+2598 FSIEKQLNLHQ
-2609 EQLNKLDTDIDSAK
+2609 EQLNKLDTDIASAK

-2648 ELKEEQVQA
+2648 ELKEEQVRA
-2657 AKQDTKKERTHYFG
+2657 AKQDIKKERTHYFG

-2689 PEKSKDER
+2689 PEKSKDEVSR
-2697 MR
+2697 

>member
-17 SAKTILNVEKD
+17 SAKTILNIEKD

-60 DIQNLMYLPEMQGV
+60 DLKNLMYLPEMQGV

-243 NISDYKEQVAKD
+243 SISDYKEQVAKD

-288 NILDYNFAPDEL
+288 KILDYNFAPNEL

-325 IELNAL
+325 IELNTL

-436 KEISEKV
+436 QEISEKV

-450 LEFEQPLSEQTN
+450 LEFEQPSSEQIN

-473 VNISENDKIHQFD
+473 VNISENDKIHQSD
-486 THPTITCEWSESSAF
+486 TYPTITCEWSESSAF

-524 KQRQYEIDSYG
+524 KQRQYEIDTYG
-535 DDIDKIYEA
+535 NDIDKIYEA

-636 QNYKLEVELTL
+636 QNYKLEIEHTL

-693 VSENTDVVLSKI
+693 VSE
-705 EETRQAAA
+705 
-713 KIGMAF
+713 
-719 SDKLYDSEND
+719 
-729 FDPFVYDGSM
+729 
-739 SIEDFRKV
+739 KV
-747 QDSILSEQKAKN
+747 QDSIISEQKAEN
-759 EKTFSE
+759 EKTFAE

-786 TTQILL
+786 TPQILL

-848 RNDSLVIC
+848 RNDSLVVC

-900 HIEQVVHQDKMLYCN
+900 HIEQVVNQDKMLYCN

-957 KHTSEEQ
+957 KHASEEQ

-1169 EPAMGIGNFFGKIPD
+1169 EPAMGIGNFFGKIPN

-1239 RFSING
+1239 SFSINS

-1266 AFVTSTGTLDKKDS
+1266 AFVTSTGTLDKKDA
-1280 SFREKLAKQA
+1280 SFREELAKQA

-1318 KKRYYPIDI
+1318 KKRYYPIAI
-1327 SRDVPD
+1327 SENIPD
-1333 WVKIGE
+1333 WVQLGE
-1339 TENGIAVNKYFENN
+1339 TKNGISVNKYFENN

-1360 MAEGNKLYGT
+1360 MVEGNKLYGT

-1386 EAVSNIHAEFTA
+1386 EAVNNIHAEFTA
-1398 VKSEIEPLQNSTIMP
+1398 IKSEIEPLQNSTITP
-1413 QSDLRNYSIFSQNN
+1413 QSDLRNYSIFTQNN

-1473 QKNEPYV
+1473 QKNEPNV

-1539 IFTKRTIRVPEV
+1539 IFTKRTIRIPEV

-1566 VEKGKVDLDYMSSL
+1566 VEKGKVDFGYMSSL
-1580 TDISKETIIDKLKG
+1580 TDMSKETIIDKLKG
-1594 EIYPVPELSIDDN
+1594 EIYPVPELSTDDN

-1625 SVAEIEAKNNNIY
+1625 SVTEIEAKNNNIY
-1638 YDNISALKSAA
+1638 YDNISALKAA
-1649 PTPLKAGDIDI
+1649 LPTPLKAGDIDI
-1660 QLGATWI
+1660 QLGATWV

-1692 RYSWQAKRKQDITID
+1692 RYSWQMKKKQDITID
-1707 YSSYTGRWNISNK
+1707 YSTYTGRWNISNK

-1750 NPKVNKIIWED
+1750 NPKVNKIVWEN

-1772 TKVAEQRASQI
+1772 TKVAEQRANQI
-1783 AEAFRNWIFKDPI
+1783 TEAFRNWIFKDPI

-1819 LAMTFPGMSS
+1819 SAMTFPGMSS

-2298 LQGVP
+2298 AQGVP

-2413 TSKSPARKC
+2413 TSKSPARTC

-2477 AYPVERESLCK
+2477 AYPAERESLCK
-2488 RISNITSDFERCKQI
+2488 RISNIASDFERCKQI
-2503 SIGADGLPVFELR
+2503 PLGADGLPVFELR
-2516 IGNIIYTDRKEAAKV
+2516 IGNIIYTDRKEAAKA

-2598 FSIEKQLNLYQ
+2598 FSIEKQLNLHQ

-2648 ELKEEQVQA
+2648 ELKEEQVRA
-2657 AKQDTKKERTHYFG
+2657 AKQDIKKERTHYFG

-2689 PEKSKDER
+2689 PEKSKDEVSR
-2697 MR
+2697 

>member
-17 SAKTILNVEKD
+17 SAKTILNVETD

-45 YYIQNDIGSIAVNSF
+45 YYIQNDICSIAVNSF
-60 DIQNLMYLPEMQGV
+60 DLKNLMYLPEMQGV

-113 AEMLNS
+113 AEMLS
-119 SHITFSGR
+119 VSHIPFSGR
-127 IYGNNTTLTINKN
+127 IYGDNTTLTINKN

-153 EQRSLFKKDVGK
+153 TQRSLFKKDVGK
-165 LTPIYD
+165 LAPIYD

-288 NILDYNFAPDEL
+288 KILDYNFAPDEL
-300 RKIPDILHSKNALEN
+300 RKIPNILHSKNSLEN

-331 HNQFRLNTYTADTAE
+331 HNQFIMNTYTADTAE

-399 ETDGKDWNKI
+399 ETDGRKWNKI

-473 VNISENDKIHQFD
+473 VNISENDKIHQSD
-486 THPTITCEWSESSAF
+486 TYPTITCEWSESSAF

-513 SIMKQADNEWI
+513 SIMKQANNEWI

-544 YEKGEIESV
+544 YEKGEIENI

-569 AVHTFRQDIGDG
+569 TIHTFRQDIGDG

-1169 EPAMGIGNFFGKIPD
+1169 EPAMGIGNFFGKIPN

-1580 TDISKETIIDKLKG
+1580 TDMSKEAIIDKLKG
-1594 EIYPVPELSIDDN
+1594 EIYPVPELSTDDN

-1750 NPKVNKIIWED
+1750 NPKVNKIIWEN

-1819 LAMTFPGMSS
+1819 SAMTFPGMSS

-2298 LQGVP
+2298 AQGVP

-2413 TSKSPARKC
+2413 TSKSPARTC

-2488 RISNITSDFERCKQI
+2488 RISNIASDFELCKQI
-2503 SIGADGLPVFELR
+2503 PLGADGLPVFELR

>member
-17 SAKTILNVEKD
+17 SAKTILNIEKD

-60 DIQNLMYLPEMQGV
+60 DLKNLMYLPEMQGV

-364 GKIAEIEIEP
+364 GKIVEIEIEP

-473 VNISENDKIHQFD
+473 VNISENDKIHQSD
-486 THPTITCEWSESSAF
+486 TYPTITCEWSESSAF

-524 KQRQYEIDSYG
+524 KQRQYEIDTYG
-535 DDIDKIYEA
+535 NDIDKIYEA

-569 AVHTFRQDIGDG
+569 TIHTFRQDIGDG

-739 SIEDFRKV
+739 SF
-747 QDSILSEQKAKN
+747 A
-759 EKTFSE
+759 E
-765 QVDEALQPNNQNQY
+765 QVDEVFSGESNRYND
-779 SALKVCD
+779 LKVCD
-786 TTQILL
+786 TPQILL
-792 DVGCQQLPM
+792 DIGCQQLPM
-801 LYTQKHLREAIHPKS
+801 LYTQKHLRESIKPK
-816 KDNIHW
+816 NNHTHA
-822 HGLTTEQIKKLPELL
+822 HGLTIEQIKELPKLISE
-837 ENPVMIFDSLS
+837 PVMVFDSLS
-848 RNDSLVIC
+848 RNDSIVI
-856 VLDTDED
+856 VTSEIDKD
-863 NLPLIVSIKPNG
+863 NCPIIASVRANG
-875 IGTYELE
+875 KGKYELE
-882 KVDSNFIT
+882 QVDSNFIT
-890 SVYGRSNFEK
+890 SVYGRENFEK
-900 HIEQVVHQDKMLYCN
+900 HINKIIESDNMLYCN
-915 KQKSQEL
+915 KQKSQAL
-922 FRVSGLQLPKCLNN
+922 FSVLGLQSSKGLNS
-936 LDFDIIIH
+936 LDFDTIIH

-1013 FDLNGNTYFN
+1013 FDLNGNTHFD

-1054 PNYRIT
+1054 SNYRIT

-1239 RFSING
+1239 SFSING

-1473 QKNEPYV
+1473 QKNEPNV

-1580 TDISKETIIDKLKG
+1580 TDMSKEAIIDKLKG
-1594 EIYPVPELSIDDN
+1594 EIYPVPELSTDDN

-1692 RYSWQAKRKQDITID
+1692 RYSWQMKKKQDITID
-1707 YSSYTGRWNISNK
+1707 YSSHTGRWNISNK

-1750 NPKVNKIIWED
+1750 NPKVNKIIWEN

-2298 LQGVP
+2298 AQGVP

-2329 EVRVLIGSTAKMGT
+2329 EIRVLIGSTAKMGT

-2477 AYPVERESLCK
+2477 AYPAERESLCK
-2488 RISNITSDFERCKQI
+2488 RISNIASDFERCKQI
-2503 SIGADGLPVFELR
+2503 PLGADGLPVFELR
-2516 IGNIIYTDRKEAAKV
+2516 IGNIIYTDRKEAAKA

-2598 FSIEKQLNLYQ
+2598 FSIEKQLNLHQ

-2648 ELKEEQVQA
+2648 ELKEEQVRA
-2657 AKQDTKKERTHYFG
+2657 AKQDIKKERTHYFG

-2689 PEKSKDER
+2689 PEKSKDEVSR
-2697 MR
+2697 

>member
-17 SAKTILNVEKD
+17 SAKTILNIEKD

-60 DIQNLMYLPEMQGV
+60 DLKNLMYLPEMQGV

-243 NISDYKEQVAKD
+243 SISDYKEQVAKD

-288 NILDYNFAPDEL
+288 KILDYNFAPNEL

-325 IELNAL
+325 IELNTL

-436 KEISEKV
+436 QEISEKV

-450 LEFEQPLSEQTN
+450 LEFEQPSSEQIN

-473 VNISENDKIHQFD
+473 VNISENDKIHQSD
-486 THPTITCEWSESSAF
+486 TYPTITCEWSESSAF

-524 KQRQYEIDSYG
+524 KQRQYEIDTYG
-535 DDIDKIYEA
+535 NDIDKIYEA

-636 QNYKLEVELTL
+636 QNYKLEIEHTL

-693 VSENTDVVLSKI
+693 VSE
-705 EETRQAAA
+705 
-713 KIGMAF
+713 
-719 SDKLYDSEND
+719 
-729 FDPFVYDGSM
+729 
-739 SIEDFRKV
+739 KV
-747 QDSILSEQKAKN
+747 QDSIISEQKAEN
-759 EKTFSE
+759 EKTFAE

-786 TTQILL
+786 TPQILL

-848 RNDSLVIC
+848 RNDSLVVC

-900 HIEQVVHQDKMLYCN
+900 HIEQVVNQDKMLYCN

-957 KHTSEEQ
+957 KHASEEQ

-1099 VLAKYVGWGGLSEYF
+1099 LLAKYVGWGGLSEYF

-1169 EPAMGIGNFFGKIPD
+1169 EPAMGIGNFFGKIPN

-1239 RFSING
+1239 SFSING

-1386 EAVSNIHAEFTA
+1386 EAVSNIHAEFSA

-1452 IERAKLYIEI
+1452 IERAKLYI
-1462 RDTVRDLLAIQ
+1462 VRDLLAIQ
-1473 QKNEPYV
+1473 QKNEPNV

-1580 TDISKETIIDKLKG
+1580 TDMSKEAIIDKLKG
-1594 EIYPVPELSIDDN
+1594 EIYPVPELSTDDN

-1750 NPKVNKIIWED
+1750 NPKVNKIIWEN

-2298 LQGVP
+2298 AQGVP

-2413 TSKSPARKC
+2413 TSKSPARTC

-2477 AYPVERESLCK
+2477 AYPAERESLCK
-2488 RISNITSDFERCKQI
+2488 RISNIASDFERCKQI
-2503 SIGADGLPVFELR
+2503 PLGADGLPVFELR
-2516 IGNIIYTDRKEAAKV
+2516 IGNIIYTDRKEAAKA

-2598 FSIEKQLNLYQ
+2598 FSIEKQLNLHQ

-2648 ELKEEQVQA
+2648 ELKEEQVRA
-2657 AKQDTKKERTHYFG
+2657 AKQDIKKERTHYFG

-2689 PEKSKDER
+2689 PEKSKDEVSR
-2697 MR
+2697 

>member
-1 MVNIYGNTIW
+1 MVNIYGNIIW

-17 SAKTILNVEKD
+17 SAKTILNIEKD
-28 KLQSILSI
+28 NLQSILSI

-45 YYIQNDIGSIAVNSF
+45 YYIQNDICSIAVNSF
-60 DIQNLMYLPEMQGV
+60 DLKNLMYLPEMQGV

-113 AEMLNS
+113 AEMLS
-119 SHITFSGR
+119 VSHIPFSGR
-127 IYGNNTTLTINKN
+127 IYGDNTTLTINKN

-165 LTPIYD
+165 LAPIYD

-243 NISDYKEQVAKD
+243 GISDYKEQVAKD

-288 NILDYNFAPDEL
+288 NILDYNFAPNEL
-300 RKIPDILHSKNALEN
+300 RKIPDILHSKNSLEN
-315 LYRLI
+315 LYHLI

-399 ETDGKDWNKI
+399 ETDGKDWHKI

-473 VNISENDKIHQFD
+473 VNVSENDKIHQSD
-486 THPTITCEWSESSAF
+486 TYPTITCEWSESSAF

-524 KQRQYEIDSYG
+524 KQRQYEIDTYG
-535 DDIDKIYEA
+535 NDIDKIYEA

-560 KFNINMPDG
+560 KFNVNMPDR

-581 DGGVIDFLK
+581 DGGIIDFLK
-590 QYTQYSEVVKI
+590 QYPQYSEVVKV
-601 LEDSIKTVQNEFIDF
+601 LEN
-616 ACDIIR
+616 DIS
-622 DNQNVRNAHKNSDT
+622 KNS
-636 QNYKLEVELTL
+636 NSEVSS
-647 NNLITDL
+647 NLPENEPISTD
-654 IVGSA
+654 
-659 DNDFVIN
+659 
-666 GYTAKETISFL
+666 
-677 NQYQSDTEMQK
+677 
-688 YVLDT
+688 
-693 VSENTDVVLSKI
+693 
-705 EETRQAAA
+705 
-713 KIGMAF
+713 
-719 SDKLYDSEND
+719 
-729 FDPFVYDGSM
+729 
-739 SIEDFRKV
+739 
-747 QDSILSEQKAKN
+747 
-759 EKTFSE
+759 KTFAE

-786 TTQILL
+786 TPQILL

-848 RNDSLVIC
+848 RNDSLVVC

-900 HIEQVVHQDKMLYCN
+900 HIEQVVNQDKMLYCN

-957 KHTSEEQ
+957 KYTSEEQ
-964 LSFDNINSDKESRKP
+964 LSFDNMNPDSEKIANERTNQ
-979 NEQKGTQELIDNNF
+979 NEQKETQEKSEKNIGQSSESNLDARR
-993 MWTAG
+993 MG
-998 GGIDEHA
+998 K
-1005 PTSVQPTL
+1005 TSLGDSVSRIFESSERSSNQL
-1013 FDLNGNTYFN
+1013 YEQSSINSNEYFN
-1023 KDSKTAEP
+1023 NKESIIEFAES
-1031 TTVPAENT
+1031 TFGNG
-1039 ENYVI
+1039 
-1044 ESRENIKRFQ
+1044 ENIKIFQ

-1099 VLAKYVGWGGLSEYF
+1099 VLAKYVGCGGLSEYF

-1119 HYDELKNLLTENEYD
+1119 HYDELKNLLTEDEYN

-1154 YAVLKNSGFNGGNIL
+1154 YTVLENSGFNGGNIL

-1199 ISGRISKQ
+1199 ISGRIAKQ

-1216 DGFEKTRFQNN
+1216 NGFEKTRFQNN

-1239 RFSING
+1239 SFSING

-1566 VEKGKVDLDYMSSL
+1566 VEKGKVDLEYMSSL
-1580 TDISKETIIDKLKG
+1580 TDMSKETIINKLKG
-1594 EIYPVPELSIDDN
+1594 EIYPVPELSTDDN

-1660 QLGATWI
+1660 QLGATWV

-1692 RYSWQAKRKQDITID
+1692 RYSWQMKKKQDITIE
-1707 YSSYTGRWNISNK
+1707 YSTYTGRWNISNK

-1750 NPKVNKIIWED
+1750 NPKVNKIVWEN

-1772 TKVAEQRASQI
+1772 TKVAEQRANQI
-1783 AEAFRNWIFKDPI
+1783 TEAFRNWIFKDPI

-1819 LAMTFPGMSS
+1819 SAMTFPGMSS

-2145 DVRTSDTIKLNVP
+2145 DVRTSDTIRLNVP

-2168 PTEIQKGMVEE
+2168 PTKIQKGMVEE
-2179 LSLRA
+2179 LSNRA
-2184 DKVNSGIV
+2184 DKVNSGMV

-2227 LNQCVSNVL
+2227 LNQCVNNVL
-2236 KIYNETSEQNL
+2236 KIYQETSEQKL

-2258 KPKTKDGENLQD
+2258 KPKAKDGENLQD
-2270 SEQSMAE
+2270 SEKSMAE

-2288 IYDDIKSKLM
+2288 IYDDIKSKLIA
-2298 LQGVP
+2298 QGVP
-2303 ENEIAFIHSAK
+2303 ANEIEFIHNAK

-2377 NQNKQVHLYRYVTKG
+2377 NQNKHVHLYRYVTKG

-2477 AYPVERESLCK
+2477 AYPAERESLCK
-2488 RISNITSDFERCKQI
+2488 RISNIASDFERCKQI
-2503 SIGADGLPVFELR
+2503 PLDADGLPAFELR
-2516 IGNIIYTDRKEAAKV
+2516 IENATYTDRKEAAKA
-2531 LESACNKTIAQRID
+2531 LESACNKAVAQHID

-2552 IYGFDFALTFEKNGQ
+2552 IYGFDFALTFEGSGQ

-2598 FSIEKQLNLYQ
+2598 FSIEKQLNLHQ

-2636 SEKETRLFDLTK
+2636 SEKETRLFDLTN
-2648 ELKEEQVQA
+2648 ELKKEQSQA
-2657 AKQDTKKERTHYFG
+2657 AKQEAKKERTHYFG

-2682 NPKKNDM
+2682 NPKQNEL
-2689 PEKSKDER
+2689 PEKNKNEVNR
-2697 MR
+2697 

>member
-1 MVNIYGNTIW
+1 MVNIYGNIIW

-17 SAKTILNVEKD
+17 SAKTILNIEKD
-28 KLQSILSI
+28 NLQSILSI

-45 YYIQNDIGSIAVNSF
+45 YYIQNDICSIAVNSF
-60 DIQNLMYLPEMQGV
+60 DLKNLMYLPEMQGV

-113 AEMLNS
+113 AEMLS
-119 SHITFSGR
+119 VSHIPFSGR
-127 IYGNNTTLTINKN
+127 IYGDNTTLTINKN

-165 LTPIYD
+165 LAPIYD

-180 EQKAILLPAINLCY
+180 EQKTILLPAINLCY

-214 SPEQLKKY
+214 SLEQLKKY

-243 NISDYKEQVAKD
+243 SISDYKEQVAKD

-288 NILDYNFAPDEL
+288 KILDYNFAPDEL
-300 RKIPDILHSKNALEN
+300 RKIPDIFHSKNSLEN

-331 HNQFRLNTYTADTAE
+331 HNQFIMNTYTADTAE

-384 YGLLLN
+384 YGLLLK

-399 ETDGKDWNKI
+399 ETDGKNWNKI
-409 VIPDVFGNLTNSIDV
+409 VIPDVLGNLTNSIDV

-436 KEISEKV
+436 QEISEKV

-450 LEFEQPLSEQTN
+450 LEFEQPSSEQIN

-473 VNISENDKIHQFD
+473 VNISENDKIHQSD

-501 EDGKTYTVAEFD
+501 EDGRIYTVAEFD
-513 SIMKQADNEWI
+513 SIMKQADDDWV
-524 KQRQYEIDSYG
+524 KQRQYELDTYG
-535 DDIDKIYEA
+535 NDMDKIYEA
-544 YEKGEIESV
+544 YEKGKIESV

-569 AVHTFRQDIGDG
+569 TIHTFRQDIGDG

-622 DNQNVRNAHKNSDT
+622 DNQNVRNAHQNSDK
-636 QNYKLEVELTL
+636 QNYKFEVEHTL
-647 NNLITDL
+647 NKLVTDL
-654 IVGSA
+654 VIGSA

-693 VSENTDVVLSKI
+693 VSE
-705 EETRQAAA
+705 
-713 KIGMAF
+713 
-719 SDKLYDSEND
+719 
-729 FDPFVYDGSM
+729 
-739 SIEDFRKV
+739 KV
-747 QDSILSEQKAKN
+747 QDSIISEQKAEN
-759 EKTFSE
+759 EKTFAE

-786 TTQILL
+786 TPQILL

-848 RNDSLVIC
+848 RNDSLVVC

-900 HIEQVVHQDKMLYCN
+900 HIEQVVNQDKMLYCN

-1239 RFSING
+1239 SFSING

-1386 EAVSNIHAEFTA
+1386 EAVSNIHAEFSA

-1473 QKNEPYV
+1473 QKNEPNV

-1580 TDISKETIIDKLKG
+1580 TDMSKEAIIDKLKG
-1594 EIYPVPELSIDDN
+1594 EIYPVPELSTDDN

-1692 RYSWQAKRKQDITID
+1692 RYSWQMKKKQDITID
-1707 YSSYTGRWNISNK
+1707 YSSHTGRWNISNK

-1750 NPKVNKIIWED
+1750 NPKVNKIIWEN

-2298 LQGVP
+2298 AQGVP

-2329 EVRVLIGSTAKMGT
+2329 EIRVLIGSTAKMGT

-2477 AYPVERESLCK
+2477 AYPAERESLCK
-2488 RISNITSDFERCKQI
+2488 RISNIASDFERCKQI
-2503 SIGADGLPVFELR
+2503 PLGADGLPVFELR
-2516 IGNIIYTDRKEAAKV
+2516 IGNIIYTDRKEAAKA

-2598 FSIEKQLNLYQ
+2598 FSIEKQLNLHQ

-2648 ELKEEQVQA
+2648 ELKEEQVRA
-2657 AKQDTKKERTHYFG
+2657 AKQDIKKERTHYFG

-2689 PEKSKDER
+2689 PEKSKDEVSR
-2697 MR
+2697 

>member
-17 SAKTILNVEKD
+17 SAKTILNIEKD

-60 DIQNLMYLPEMQGV
+60 DLKNLMYLPEMQGV

-243 NISDYKEQVAKD
+243 SISDYKEQVAKD

-288 NILDYNFAPDEL
+288 KILDYNFAPNEL

-325 IELNAL
+325 IELNTL

-436 KEISEKV
+436 QEISEKV

-450 LEFEQPLSEQTN
+450 LEFEQPSSEQIN

-473 VNISENDKIHQFD
+473 VNISENDKIHQSD
-486 THPTITCEWSESSAF
+486 TYPTITCEWSESSAF

-524 KQRQYEIDSYG
+524 KQRQYEIDTYG
-535 DDIDKIYEA
+535 NDIDKIYEA

-636 QNYKLEVELTL
+636 QNYKLEIEHTL

-693 VSENTDVVLSKI
+693 VSE
-705 EETRQAAA
+705 
-713 KIGMAF
+713 
-719 SDKLYDSEND
+719 
-729 FDPFVYDGSM
+729 
-739 SIEDFRKV
+739 KV
-747 QDSILSEQKAKN
+747 QDSIISEQKAEN
-759 EKTFSE
+759 EKTFAE

-786 TTQILL
+786 TPQILL

-848 RNDSLVIC
+848 RNDSLVVC

-900 HIEQVVHQDKMLYCN
+900 HIEQVVNQDKMLYCN

-957 KHTSEEQ
+957 KHASEEQ

-1169 EPAMGIGNFFGKIPD
+1169 EPAMGIGNFFGKIPN

-1239 RFSING
+1239 SFSING

-1386 EAVSNIHAEFTA
+1386 EAVSNIHAEFSA

-1473 QKNEPYV
+1473 QKNEPNV

-1580 TDISKETIIDKLKG
+1580 TDMSKEAIIDKLKG
-1594 EIYPVPELSIDDN
+1594 EIYPVPELSTDDN

-1692 RYSWQAKRKQDITID
+1692 RYSWQMKKKQDITID
-1707 YSSYTGRWNISNK
+1707 YSSHTGRWNISNK

-1750 NPKVNKIIWED
+1750 NPKVNKIIWEN

-2298 LQGVP
+2298 AQGVP

-2329 EVRVLIGSTAKMGT
+2329 EIRVLIGSTAKMGT

-2477 AYPVERESLCK
+2477 AYPAERESLCK
-2488 RISNITSDFERCKQI
+2488 RISNIASDFERCKQI
-2503 SIGADGLPVFELR
+2503 PLGADGLPVFELR
-2516 IGNIIYTDRKEAAKV
+2516 IGNIIYTDRKEAAKA

-2598 FSIEKQLNLYQ
+2598 FSIEKQLNLHQ

-2648 ELKEEQVQA
+2648 ELKEEQVRA
-2657 AKQDTKKERTHYFG
+2657 AKQDIKKERTHYFG

-2689 PEKSKDER
+2689 PEKSKDEVSR
-2697 MR
+2697 

>member
-1 MVNIYGNTIW
+1 MVNIYGNIIW

-17 SAKTILNVEKD
+17 SAKTILNIEKD
-28 KLQSILSI
+28 NLQSILSI

-45 YYIQNDIGSIAVNSF
+45 YYIQNDICSIAVNSF
-60 DIQNLMYLPEMQGV
+60 DLKNLMYLPEMQGV

-113 AEMLNS
+113 AEMLS
-119 SHITFSGR
+119 VSHIPFSGR
-127 IYGNNTTLTINKN
+127 IYGDNTTLTINKN

-153 EQRSLFKKDVGK
+153 TQRSLFKKDVGK
-165 LTPIYD
+165 LAPIYD

-243 NISDYKEQVAKD
+243 SISDYKEQVAKD

-288 NILDYNFAPDEL
+288 KILDYNFAPNEL

-325 IELNAL
+325 IELNTL

-436 KEISEKV
+436 QEISEKV

-473 VNISENDKIHQFD
+473 VNVSENDKIHQSD
-486 THPTITCEWSESSAF
+486 TYPTITCEWSESSAF

-524 KQRQYEIDSYG
+524 KQRQYEIDTYG
-535 DDIDKIYEA
+535 NDIDKIYEA

-560 KFNINMPDG
+560 KFNVNMPDR

-581 DGGVIDFLK
+581 DGGIIDFLK
-590 QYTQYSEVVKI
+590 QYPQYSEVVKV
-601 LEDSIKTVQNEFIDF
+601 LEN
-616 ACDIIR
+616 DIS
-622 DNQNVRNAHKNSDT
+622 KNS
-636 QNYKLEVELTL
+636 NSEVSS
-647 NNLITDL
+647 NLPENEPISTD
-654 IVGSA
+654 
-659 DNDFVIN
+659 
-666 GYTAKETISFL
+666 
-677 NQYQSDTEMQK
+677 
-688 YVLDT
+688 
-693 VSENTDVVLSKI
+693 
-705 EETRQAAA
+705 
-713 KIGMAF
+713 
-719 SDKLYDSEND
+719 
-729 FDPFVYDGSM
+729 
-739 SIEDFRKV
+739 
-747 QDSILSEQKAKN
+747 
-759 EKTFSE
+759 KTFAE

-786 TTQILL
+786 TPQILL

-801 LYTQKHLREAIHPKS
+801 LYTQKHLREAIHQKS

-848 RNDSLVIC
+848 RNDSLVVC

-900 HIEQVVHQDKMLYCN
+900 HIEQVVNQDKMLYCN

-1013 FDLNGNTYFN
+1013 FDLNSNTYFN

-1060 DNNIGA
+1060 DNNIRA

-1239 RFSING
+1239 SFSING

-1580 TDISKETIIDKLKG
+1580 TDMSKEAIIDKLKG
-1594 EIYPVPELSIDDN
+1594 EIYPVPELSTDDN

-1692 RYSWQAKRKQDITID
+1692 RYSWQVKKKQDITID
-1707 YSSYTGRWNISNK
+1707 YSSHTGRWNISNK

-1750 NPKVNKIIWED
+1750 NPKVNKIIWEN

-2130 YANMPELMS
+2130 YANMSELMS

-2236 KIYNETSEQNL
+2236 KIYNETSEQKL

-2298 LQGVP
+2298 VQGVP

-2488 RISNITSDFERCKQI
+2488 RISNIASDFERCKQI
-2503 SIGADGLPVFELR
+2503 PLGADGLPVFELR
-2516 IGNIIYTDRKEAAKV
+2516 IGNIIYTDRKEASKA

-2598 FSIEKQLNLYQ
+2598 FSIEKQLNLHQ

-2648 ELKEEQVQA
+2648 ELKEEQVRA
-2657 AKQDTKKERTHYFG
+2657 AKQDIKKERTHYFG

-2689 PEKSKDER
+2689 PEKSKDEVSR
-2697 MR
+2697 

>member
-17 SAKTILNVEKD
+17 SAKTILNVETD

-45 YYIQNDIGSIAVNSF
+45 YYIQNDICSIAVNSF
-60 DIQNLMYLPEMQGV
+60 DLKNLMYLPEMQGV

-113 AEMLNS
+113 AEMLS
-119 SHITFSGR
+119 VSHIPFSGR
-127 IYGNNTTLTINKN
+127 IYGDNTTLTINKN

-153 EQRSLFKKDVGK
+153 TQRSLFKKDVGK
-165 LTPIYD
+165 LAPIYD

-243 NISDYKEQVAKD
+243 GISDYKEQVAKD

-282 VSETIL
+282 VSKTIL
-288 NILDYNFAPDEL
+288 KILDYNFAPNEL

-473 VNISENDKIHQFD
+473 VNVSENDKIHQSD
-486 THPTITCEWSESSAF
+486 TYPTITCEWSESSAF

-513 SIMKQADNEWI
+513 SIMKQANNEWI

-544 YEKGEIESV
+544 YEKGEIENI

-569 AVHTFRQDIGDG
+569 TIHTFRQDIGDG

-1169 EPAMGIGNFFGKIPD
+1169 EPAMGIGNFFGKIPN

-1580 TDISKETIIDKLKG
+1580 TDMSKEAIIDKLKG
-1594 EIYPVPELSIDDN
+1594 EIYPVPELSTDDN

-1750 NPKVNKIIWED
+1750 NPKVNKIIWEN

-1819 LAMTFPGMSS
+1819 SAMTFPGMSS

-1995 SATKKDNTV
+1995 SANKKDNTV

-2236 KIYNETSEQNL
+2236 KIYNETSEQKL

-2298 LQGVP
+2298 VQGVP

-2413 TSKSPARKC
+2413 TSKSPARTC

-2488 RISNITSDFERCKQI
+2488 RISNIASDFELCKQI
-2503 SIGADGLPVFELR
+2503 PLGADGLPVFELR
-2516 IGNIIYTDRKEAAKV
+2516 IGNIIYTDRKEAAKA

-2545 KIEPVGS
+2545 KIETVGS

-2598 FSIEKQLNLYQ
+2598 FSIEKQLNLHQ
-2609 EQLNKLDTDIDSAK
+2609 EQLNKLDTDIASAK

>member
-60 DIQNLMYLPEMQGV
+60 DLKNLMYLPEMQGV

-300 RKIPDILHSKNALEN
+300 RKIPDILHSKNSLEN
-315 LYRLI
+315 LYCLI

-473 VNISENDKIHQFD
+473 VNISENDKIHQSD
-486 THPTITCEWSESSAF
+486 TYPTITCEWSESSAF

-513 SIMKQADNEWI
+513 SIMKQANNEWI

-544 YEKGEIESV
+544 YEKGEIENI

-569 AVHTFRQDIGDG
+569 TIHTFRQDIGDG

-1169 EPAMGIGNFFGKIPD
+1169 EPAMGIGNFFGKIPN

-1580 TDISKETIIDKLKG
+1580 TDMSKEAIIDKLKG
-1594 EIYPVPELSIDDN
+1594 EIYPVPELSTDDN

-1750 NPKVNKIIWED
+1750 NPKVNKIIWEN

-2298 LQGVP
+2298 AQGVP

-2477 AYPVERESLCK
+2477 AYPAERESLCK
-2488 RISNITSDFERCKQI
+2488 RISNIASDFERCKQI
-2503 SIGADGLPVFELR
+2503 PLGADGLPVFELR
-2516 IGNIIYTDRKEAAKV
+2516 IGNIIYTDRKEAAKA

-2598 FSIEKQLNLYQ
+2598 FSIEKQLNLHQ

-2648 ELKEEQVQA
+2648 ELKEEQVRA
-2657 AKQDTKKERTHYFG
+2657 AKQDIKKERTHYFG

-2689 PEKSKDER
+2689 PEKSKDEVSR
-2697 MR
+2697 

>member
-1 MVNIYGNTIW
+1 MVNIYGNIIW

-17 SAKTILNVEKD
+17 SAKTILNIEKD
-28 KLQSILSI
+28 NLQSILSI

-45 YYIQNDIGSIAVNSF
+45 YYIQNDICSIAVNSF
-60 DIQNLMYLPEMQGV
+60 DLKNLMYLPEMQGV

-113 AEMLNS
+113 AEMLS
-119 SHITFSGR
+119 VSHIPFSGR
-127 IYGNNTTLTINKN
+127 IYGDNTTLTINKN

-153 EQRSLFKKDVGK
+153 TQRSLFKKDVGK
-165 LTPIYD
+165 LAPIYD

-243 NISDYKEQVAKD
+243 SISDYKEQVAKD

-288 NILDYNFAPDEL
+288 KILDYNFAPNEL

-325 IELNAL
+325 IELNTL

-436 KEISEKV
+436 QEISEKV

-473 VNISENDKIHQFD
+473 VNVSENDKIHQSD
-486 THPTITCEWSESSAF
+486 TYPTITCEWSESSAF

-524 KQRQYEIDSYG
+524 KQRQYEIDTYG
-535 DDIDKIYEA
+535 NDIDKIYEA

-560 KFNINMPDG
+560 KFNVNMPDR

-581 DGGVIDFLK
+581 DGGIIDFLK
-590 QYTQYSEVVKI
+590 QYPQYSEVVKV
-601 LEDSIKTVQNEFIDF
+601 LEN
-616 ACDIIR
+616 DIS
-622 DNQNVRNAHKNSDT
+622 KNS
-636 QNYKLEVELTL
+636 NSEVSS
-647 NNLITDL
+647 NLPENEPISTD
-654 IVGSA
+654 
-659 DNDFVIN
+659 
-666 GYTAKETISFL
+666 
-677 NQYQSDTEMQK
+677 
-688 YVLDT
+688 
-693 VSENTDVVLSKI
+693 
-705 EETRQAAA
+705 
-713 KIGMAF
+713 
-719 SDKLYDSEND
+719 
-729 FDPFVYDGSM
+729 
-739 SIEDFRKV
+739 
-747 QDSILSEQKAKN
+747 
-759 EKTFSE
+759 KTFAE

-786 TTQILL
+786 TPQILL

-801 LYTQKHLREAIHPKS
+801 LYTQKHLREAIHQKS

-848 RNDSLVIC
+848 RNDSLVVC

-900 HIEQVVHQDKMLYCN
+900 HIEQVVNQDKMLYCN

-1013 FDLNGNTYFN
+1013 FDLNSNTYFN

-1239 RFSING
+1239 SFSING

-1580 TDISKETIIDKLKG
+1580 TDMSKEAIIDKLKG
-1594 EIYPVPELSIDDN
+1594 EIYPVPELSTDDN

-1692 RYSWQAKRKQDITID
+1692 RYSWQMKKKQDITID
-1707 YSSYTGRWNISNK
+1707 YSSHTGRWNISNK

-1750 NPKVNKIIWED
+1750 NPKVNKIIWEN

-2130 YANMPELMS
+2130 YANMSELMS

-2236 KIYNETSEQNL
+2236 KIYNETSEQKL

-2298 LQGVP
+2298 VQGVP

-2488 RISNITSDFERCKQI
+2488 RISNIASDFERCKQI
-2503 SIGADGLPVFELR
+2503 PLGADGLPVFELR
-2516 IGNIIYTDRKEAAKV
+2516 IGNIIYTDRKEAAKA

-2598 FSIEKQLNLYQ
+2598 FSIEKQLNLHQ

-2648 ELKEEQVQA
+2648 ELKEEQVRA
-2657 AKQDTKKERTHYFG
+2657 AKQDIKKERTHYFG

-2689 PEKSKDER
+2689 PEKSKDEVSR
-2697 MR
+2697 

>member
-17 SAKTILNVEKD
+17 SAKTILNIEKD
-28 KLQSILSI
+28 NLQSILSI

-45 YYIQNDIGSIAVNSF
+45 YYIQNDICSIAVNSF
-60 DIQNLMYLPEMQGV
+60 DLKNLMYLPEMQGV

-113 AEMLNS
+113 AEMLS
-119 SHITFSGR
+119 VSHIPFSGR
-127 IYGNNTTLTINKN
+127 IYGDNTTLTINKN

-153 EQRSLFKKDVGK
+153 TQRSLFKKDVGK
-165 LTPIYD
+165 LAPIYD

-243 NISDYKEQVAKD
+243 SISDYKEQVAKD

-288 NILDYNFAPDEL
+288 KILDYNFAPNEL

-325 IELNAL
+325 IELNTL

-436 KEISEKV
+436 QEISEKV

-450 LEFEQPLSEQTN
+450 LEFEQPSSEQIN

-473 VNISENDKIHQFD
+473 VNISENDKIHQSD
-486 THPTITCEWSESSAF
+486 TYPTITCEWSESSAF

-524 KQRQYEIDSYG
+524 KQRQYEIDTYG
-535 DDIDKIYEA
+535 NDIDKIYEA

-636 QNYKLEVELTL
+636 QNYKLEIEHTL

-693 VSENTDVVLSKI
+693 VSE
-705 EETRQAAA
+705 
-713 KIGMAF
+713 
-719 SDKLYDSEND
+719 
-729 FDPFVYDGSM
+729 
-739 SIEDFRKV
+739 KV
-747 QDSILSEQKAKN
+747 QDSIISEQKAEN
-759 EKTFSE
+759 EKTFAE

-786 TTQILL
+786 TPQILL

-848 RNDSLVIC
+848 RNDSLVVC

-900 HIEQVVHQDKMLYCN
+900 HIEQVVNQDKMLYCN

-1239 RFSING
+1239 SFSING

-1386 EAVSNIHAEFTA
+1386 EAVSNIHAEFSA

-1473 QKNEPYV
+1473 QKNEPNV

-1580 TDISKETIIDKLKG
+1580 TDMSKEAIIDKLKG
-1594 EIYPVPELSIDDN
+1594 EIYPVPELSTDDN

-1692 RYSWQAKRKQDITID
+1692 RYSWQMKKKQDITID
-1707 YSSYTGRWNISNK
+1707 YSSHTGRWNISNK

-1750 NPKVNKIIWED
+1750 NPKVNKIIWEN

-2298 LQGVP
+2298 AQDVP

-2329 EVRVLIGSTAKMGT
+2329 EIRVLIGSTAKMGT

-2477 AYPVERESLCK
+2477 AYPAERESLCK
-2488 RISNITSDFERCKQI
+2488 RISNIASDFERCKQI
-2503 SIGADGLPVFELR
+2503 PLGADGLPVFELR
-2516 IGNIIYTDRKEAAKV
+2516 IGNIIYTDRKEAAKA

-2598 FSIEKQLNLYQ
+2598 FSIEKQLNLHQ

-2648 ELKEEQVQA
+2648 ELKEEQVRA
-2657 AKQDTKKERTHYFG
+2657 AKQDIKKERTHYFG

-2689 PEKSKDER
+2689 PEKSKDEVSR
-2697 MR
+2697 

>member
-113 AEMLNS
+113 AEMLS
-119 SHITFSGR
+119 VSHIPFSGR
-127 IYGNNTTLTINKN
+127 IYGDNTTLTINKN

-165 LTPIYD
+165 LAPIYD

-288 NILDYNFAPDEL
+288 KILDYNFAPDEL
-300 RKIPDILHSKNALEN
+300 RKIPNILHSKNSLEN

-331 HNQFRLNTYTADTAE
+331 HNQFIMNTYTADTAE

-384 YGLLLN
+384 YGLLLK

-399 ETDGKDWNKI
+399 ETDGRNWNKI

-436 KEISEKV
+436 QEISEKV

-450 LEFEQPLSEQTN
+450 LEFEQPLPEQIN

-473 VNISENDKIHQFD
+473 VNISENDKVHQSD

-501 EDGKTYTVAEFD
+501 EDGRIYTVAEFD

-524 KQRQYEIDSYG
+524 KQRQYEIDTYG
-535 DDIDKIYEA
+535 NDIDKIYEA
-544 YEKGEIESV
+544 YEKGKIESV

-601 LEDSIKTVQNEFIDF
+601 LEADIYLENHSDELLKPTLAFDEEVAITDEFFNFEKAWHNVDSGIPEIAERYRDGEDISIDLAKYFINHYVNLNNFNDYGKFEIHSDDNEVTIQNGEISKSYSWNELGEHYLGYLKDTFISIQTERVSEYPETKD
-616 ACDIIR
+616 
-622 DNQNVRNAHKNSDT
+622 
-636 QNYKLEVELTL
+636 EVER
-647 NNLITDL
+647 LIAS
-654 IVGSA
+654 VKAEQKSE
-659 DNDFVIN
+659 NK
-666 GYTAKETISFL
+666 TAKST
-677 NQYQSDTEMQK
+677 
-688 YVLDT
+688 
-693 VSENTDVVLSKI
+693 
-705 EETRQAAA
+705 
-713 KIGMAF
+713 
-719 SDKLYDSEND
+719 
-729 FDPFVYDGSM
+729 
-739 SIEDFRKV
+739 
-747 QDSILSEQKAKN
+747 
-759 EKTFSE
+759 EKTFAE
-765 QVDEALQPNNQNQY
+765 QVDEVFSGESNRYND
-779 SALKVCD
+779 LKVCD
-786 TTQILL
+786 TPQILL
-792 DVGCQQLPM
+792 DIGCQQLPM
-801 LYTQKHLREAIHPKS
+801 LYTQKHLRESIKPK
-816 KDNIHW
+816 NNHTHA
-822 HGLTTEQIKKLPELL
+822 HGLTIEQIKELPKLISE
-837 ENPVMIFDSLS
+837 PVMVFDSLS
-848 RNDSLVIC
+848 RNDSIVI
-856 VLDTDED
+856 VTSEIDKD
-863 NLPLIVSIKPNG
+863 NCPIIASVRANG
-875 IGTYELE
+875 KGKYELE
-882 KVDSNFIT
+882 QVDSNFIT
-890 SVYGRSNFEK
+890 SVYGRENFEK
-900 HIEQVVHQDKMLYCN
+900 HINKIIESDNMLYCN
-915 KQKSQEL
+915 KQKSQAL
-922 FRVSGLQLPKCLNN
+922 FSVLGLQSSKGLNS

-1013 FDLNGNTYFN
+1013 FDLNGNTHFG

-1031 TTVPAENT
+1031 TTVSAENT

-1502 GLINNAYNKQLFRK
+1502 GLVNNAYNKQLFRK

-1580 TDISKETIIDKLKG
+1580 TDMSKETIIDKLKG
-1594 EIYPVPELSIDDN
+1594 EIYPVPELSTDDN

-1692 RYSWQAKRKQDITID
+1692 RYSWQAKKKQDITID

-1750 NPKVNKIIWED
+1750 NPKVNKIIWEN

-1819 LAMTFPGMSS
+1819 SAMTFPGMSS

-1995 SATKKDNTV
+1995 SANKKDNTV

-2018 AHEFKNLMCVTKL
+2018 AHEFKNLMCITKL

-2093 HGIQNFDNWV
+2093 HDIQNFDNWV

-2158 ECELHIVNTE
+2158 ECELHIVNAE

-2236 KIYNETSEQNL
+2236 KIYNETSKQKL

-2288 IYDDIKSKLM
+2288 IYDDIKNKLM
-2298 LQGVP
+2298 AQGVP

-2477 AYPVERESLCK
+2477 AYPAVRESLCK
-2488 RISNITSDFERCKQI
+2488 RISNIASDFERCKQI
-2503 SIGADGLPVFELR
+2503 SLGADGLPVFELR
-2516 IGNIIYTDRKEAAKV
+2516 IGNIIYTDRKEAAKA

-2598 FSIEKQLNLYQ
+2598 FSIEKQLNLHQ

-2648 ELKEEQVQA
+2648 ELKEEQVRA
-2657 AKQDTKKERTHYFG
+2657 AKQDIKKERTHYFG

-2689 PEKSKDER
+2689 PEKSKDEVSR
-2697 MR
+2697 

>member
-17 SAKTILNVEKD
+17 SAKTILNIEKD

-60 DIQNLMYLPEMQGV
+60 DLKNLMYLPEMQGV

-243 NISDYKEQVAKD
+243 SISDYKEQVAKD

-288 NILDYNFAPDEL
+288 KILDYNFAPNEL

-325 IELNAL
+325 IELNTL

-436 KEISEKV
+436 QEISEKV

-450 LEFEQPLSEQTN
+450 LEFEQPSSEQIN

-473 VNISENDKIHQFD
+473 VNISENDKIHQSD
-486 THPTITCEWSESSAF
+486 TYPTITCEWSESSAF

-524 KQRQYEIDSYG
+524 KQRQYEIDTYG
-535 DDIDKIYEA
+535 NDIDKIYEA

-636 QNYKLEVELTL
+636 QNYKLEIEHTL

-693 VSENTDVVLSKI
+693 VSE
-705 EETRQAAA
+705 
-713 KIGMAF
+713 
-719 SDKLYDSEND
+719 
-729 FDPFVYDGSM
+729 
-739 SIEDFRKV
+739 KV
-747 QDSILSEQKAKN
+747 QDSIISEQKAEN
-759 EKTFSE
+759 EKTFAE

-786 TTQILL
+786 TPQILL

-848 RNDSLVIC
+848 RNDSLVVC

-900 HIEQVVHQDKMLYCN
+900 HIEQVVNQDKMLYCN

-957 KHTSEEQ
+957 KHASEEQ

-1169 EPAMGIGNFFGKIPD
+1169 EPAMGIGNFFGKIPN

-1239 RFSING
+1239 SFSING

-1386 EAVSNIHAEFTA
+1386 EAVSNIHAEFSA

-1473 QKNEPYV
+1473 QKNEPNV

-1580 TDISKETIIDKLKG
+1580 TDMSKEAIIDKLKG
-1594 EIYPVPELSIDDN
+1594 EIYPVPELSTDDN

-1750 NPKVNKIIWED
+1750 NPKVNKIIWEN

-2298 LQGVP
+2298 AQGVP

-2413 TSKSPARKC
+2413 TSKSPARTC

-2477 AYPVERESLCK
+2477 AYPAERESLCK
-2488 RISNITSDFERCKQI
+2488 RISNIASDFERCKQI
-2503 SIGADGLPVFELR
+2503 PLGADGLPVFELR
-2516 IGNIIYTDRKEAAKV
+2516 IGNIIYTDRKEAAKA

-2598 FSIEKQLNLYQ
+2598 FSIEKQLNLHQ

-2648 ELKEEQVQA
+2648 ELKEEQVRA
-2657 AKQDTKKERTHYFG
+2657 AKQDIKKERTHYFG

-2689 PEKSKDER
+2689 PEKSKDEVSR
-2697 MR
+2697 

>member
-79 RKASEPKNII
+79 RKASESKNII

-288 NILDYNFAPDEL
+288 KILDYNFAPDEL
-300 RKIPDILHSKNALEN
+300 RKIPNILHSKNSLEN

-331 HNQFRLNTYTADTAE
+331 HNQFIMNTYTADTAE

-399 ETDGKDWNKI
+399 ETDGRKWNKI

-436 KEISEKV
+436 QEISEKV

-450 LEFEQPLSEQTN
+450 LEFEQTSSEQIN
-462 TSKEKTDITQL
+462 TSKEKIDITQL
-473 VNISENDKIHQFD
+473 VNISENDKIHQSD

-524 KQRQYEIDSYG
+524 KQRQYEIDTYG
-535 DDIDKIYEA
+535 NDIDKIYEA

-601 LEDSIKTVQNEFIDF
+601 LEADIHLENHSDELLKPTLAFDEEIAITDEFFNFEKAWHNVDSGIPEIAERYRDGEDISINLAKYFINHYVNLNNFNDYGKFEIHSDDNEVTIQNGEISKSYSWNELGEHYLGYLKDTFISIQTERVSEYPETKD
-616 ACDIIR
+616 
-622 DNQNVRNAHKNSDT
+622 
-636 QNYKLEVELTL
+636 EVER
-647 NNLITDL
+647 LIAS
-654 IVGSA
+654 VKAEQKSE
-659 DNDFVIN
+659 NK
-666 GYTAKETISFL
+666 TAKST
-677 NQYQSDTEMQK
+677 
-688 YVLDT
+688 
-693 VSENTDVVLSKI
+693 
-705 EETRQAAA
+705 
-713 KIGMAF
+713 
-719 SDKLYDSEND
+719 
-729 FDPFVYDGSM
+729 
-739 SIEDFRKV
+739 
-747 QDSILSEQKAKN
+747 
-759 EKTFSE
+759 EKTFAE
-765 QVDEALQPNNQNQY
+765 QVDEVFSGESNRYND
-779 SALKVCD
+779 LKVCD
-786 TTQILL
+786 TPQILL
-792 DVGCQQLPM
+792 DIGCQQLPM
-801 LYTQKHLREAIHPKS
+801 LYTQKHLRESIKPK
-816 KDNIHW
+816 NNHTHA
-822 HGLTTEQIKKLPELL
+822 HGLTIEQIKELPKLISE
-837 ENPVMIFDSLS
+837 PVMVFDSLS
-848 RNDSLVIC
+848 RNDSIVI
-856 VLDTDED
+856 VTSEIDKD
-863 NLPLIVSIKPNG
+863 NCPIIASVRANG
-875 IGTYELE
+875 KGKYELE
-882 KVDSNFIT
+882 QVDSNFIT
-890 SVYGRSNFEK
+890 SVYGRENFEK
-900 HIEQVVHQDKMLYCN
+900 HINKIIESDNMLYCN
-915 KQKSQEL
+915 KQKSQAL
-922 FRVSGLQLPKCLNN
+922 FSVLGLQSSKGLNS

-1013 FDLNGNTYFN
+1013 FDLNGNTHFG

-1031 TTVPAENT
+1031 TTVSAENT

-1502 GLINNAYNKQLFRK
+1502 GLVNNAYNKQLFRK

-1580 TDISKETIIDKLKG
+1580 TDMSKETIIDKLKG
-1594 EIYPVPELSIDDN
+1594 EIYPVPELSTDDN

-1995 SATKKDNTV
+1995 SANKKDNTV

-2018 AHEFKNLMCVTKL
+2018 AHEFKNLMCITKL

-2093 HGIQNFDNWV
+2093 HDIQNFDNWV

-2158 ECELHIVNTE
+2158 ECELHIVNAE

-2236 KIYNETSEQNL
+2236 KIYNETSKQKL

-2288 IYDDIKSKLM
+2288 IYDDIKNKLM
-2298 LQGVP
+2298 AQGVP

-2477 AYPVERESLCK
+2477 AYPAERESLCK
-2488 RISNITSDFERCKQI
+2488 RISNIASDFERCKQI
-2503 SIGADGLPVFELR
+2503 SLGADGLPVFELR
-2516 IGNIIYTDRKEAAKV
+2516 IGNIIYTDRKEAAKA

-2598 FSIEKQLNLYQ
+2598 FSIEKQLNLHQ

-2648 ELKEEQVQA
+2648 ELKEEQVRA
-2657 AKQDTKKERTHYFG
+2657 AKQDIKKERTHYFG

-2689 PEKSKDER
+2689 PEKSKDEVSR
-2697 MR
+2697 

>member
-17 SAKTILNVEKD
+17 SAKTILNVETD

-45 YYIQNDIGSIAVNSF
+45 YYIQNDICSIAVNSF
-60 DIQNLMYLPEMQGV
+60 DLKNLMYLPEMQGV

-113 AEMLNS
+113 AEMLS
-119 SHITFSGR
+119 VSHIPFSGR
-127 IYGNNTTLTINKN
+127 IYGDNTTLTINKN

-153 EQRSLFKKDVGK
+153 TQRSLFKKDVGK
-165 LTPIYD
+165 LAPIYD

-288 NILDYNFAPDEL
+288 KILDYNFAPDEL
-300 RKIPDILHSKNALEN
+300 RKIPNILHSKNSLEN

-331 HNQFRLNTYTADTAE
+331 HNQFIMNTYTADTAE

-399 ETDGKDWNKI
+399 ETDGRKWNKI

-436 KEISEKV
+436 QEISEKV

-450 LEFEQPLSEQTN
+450 LEFEQPSSEQIN
-462 TSKEKTDITQL
+462 TSKEKIDITQL
-473 VNISENDKIHQFD
+473 VNISENDKIHQSD

-544 YEKGEIESV
+544 YEKGEIENI

-569 AVHTFRQDIGDG
+569 TIHTFRQDIGDG

-890 SVYGRSNFEK
+890 SVYGRNNFEK
-900 HIEQVVHQDKMLYCN
+900 HIEQVINQDKMLYCN

-957 KHTSEEQ
+957 KYSSEEQ
-964 LSFDNINSDKESRKP
+964 LSFDNMNPDSEKTANERKKQ
-979 NEQKGTQELIDNNF
+979 NEQKETQEKSEENIGQSSESTF
-993 MWTAG
+993 G
-998 GGIDEHA
+998 
-1005 PTSVQPTL
+1005 
-1013 FDLNGNTYFN
+1013 NG
-1023 KDSKTAEP
+1023 
-1031 TTVPAENT
+1031 
-1039 ENYVI
+1039 
-1044 ESRENIKRFQ
+1044 ENIKIFQ

-1473 QKNEPYV
+1473 QKNEPNV

-1580 TDISKETIIDKLKG
+1580 TDMSKEAIIDKLKG
-1594 EIYPVPELSIDDN
+1594 EIYPVPELSTDDN

-1692 RYSWQAKRKQDITID
+1692 RYSWQMKKKQDITID

-1902 ANILVATKDD
+1902 ANILVAIKDD

>member
-1 MVNIYGNTIW
+1 MVNIYGNIIW

-17 SAKTILNVEKD
+17 SAKTILNIEKD
-28 KLQSILSI
+28 NLQSILSI

-45 YYIQNDIGSIAVNSF
+45 YYIQNDICSIAVNSF
-60 DIQNLMYLPEMQGV
+60 DLKNLMYLPEMQGV

-113 AEMLNS
+113 AEMLS
-119 SHITFSGR
+119 VSHIPFSGR
-127 IYGNNTTLTINKN
+127 IYGDNTTLTINKN

-153 EQRSLFKKDVGK
+153 TQRSLFKKDVGK
-165 LTPIYD
+165 LAPIYD

-243 NISDYKEQVAKD
+243 SISDYKEQVAKD

-288 NILDYNFAPDEL
+288 KILDYNFAPNEL

-325 IELNAL
+325 IELNTL

-436 KEISEKV
+436 QEISEKV

-450 LEFEQPLSEQTN
+450 LEFEQPSSEQIN

-473 VNISENDKIHQFD
+473 VNISENDKIHQSD
-486 THPTITCEWSESSAF
+486 TYPTITCEWSESSAF

-524 KQRQYEIDSYG
+524 KQRQYEIDTYG
-535 DDIDKIYEA
+535 NDIDKIYEA

-636 QNYKLEVELTL
+636 QNYKLEIEHTL

-693 VSENTDVVLSKI
+693 VSE
-705 EETRQAAA
+705 
-713 KIGMAF
+713 
-719 SDKLYDSEND
+719 
-729 FDPFVYDGSM
+729 
-739 SIEDFRKV
+739 KV
-747 QDSILSEQKAKN
+747 QDSIISEQKAEN
-759 EKTFSE
+759 EKTFAE

-786 TTQILL
+786 TPQILL

-848 RNDSLVIC
+848 RNDSLVVC

-900 HIEQVVHQDKMLYCN
+900 HIEQVVNQDKMLYCN

-1473 QKNEPYV
+1473 QKNEPNV

-1580 TDISKETIIDKLKG
+1580 TDMSKEAIIDKLKG
-1594 EIYPVPELSIDDN
+1594 EIYPVPELSTDDN

-1692 RYSWQAKRKQDITID
+1692 RYSWQMKKKQDITID

-2598 FSIEKQLNLYQ
+2598 FSIEKQLNLHQ

-2648 ELKEEQVQA
+2648 ELKEEQVRA
-2657 AKQDTKKERTHYFG
+2657 AKQDIKKERTHYFG

-2689 PEKSKDER
+2689 PEKSKDEVSR
-2697 MR
+2697 

>member
-113 AEMLNS
+113 AEMLS
-119 SHITFSGR
+119 VSHIPFSGR
-127 IYGNNTTLTINKN
+127 IYGDNTTLTINKN

-165 LTPIYD
+165 LATIYD

-282 VSETIL
+282 VSKTIL
-288 NILDYNFAPDEL
+288 KILDYNFAPDEL
-300 RKIPDILHSKNALEN
+300 RKIPNILHSKNSLEN

-331 HNQFRLNTYTADTAE
+331 HNQFIMNTYTADTAE

-384 YGLLLN
+384 YGLLLK

-399 ETDGKDWNKI
+399 ETDGRNWNKI

-436 KEISEKV
+436 QEISEKV

-450 LEFEQPLSEQTN
+450 LEFEQPLPEQIN

-473 VNISENDKIHQFD
+473 VNISENDKVHQSD

-501 EDGKTYTVAEFD
+501 EDGRIYTVAEFD

-524 KQRQYEIDSYG
+524 KQRQYEIDTYG
-535 DDIDKIYEA
+535 NDIDKIYEA
-544 YEKGEIESV
+544 YEKGKIESV

-1119 HYDELKNLLTENEYD
+1119 HYDELKNLLTENEYN

-1502 GLINNAYNKQLFRK
+1502 GLVNNAYNKQLFRK

-1594 EIYPVPELSIDDN
+1594 EIYPVPELSTDDN

-1750 NPKVNKIIWED
+1750 NPKVNKIIWEN

-1819 LAMTFPGMSS
+1819 SAMTFPGMSS

-1995 SATKKDNTV
+1995 SANKKDNTV

-2116 PTGDGFKIRTRIAE
+2116 PTGDGFKIRTRIAA

-2158 ECELHIVNTE
+2158 ECELHIVNAE

-2236 KIYNETSEQNL
+2236 KIYNETSEQKL

-2298 LQGVP
+2298 VQGVP

-2477 AYPVERESLCK
+2477 AYPAERESLCK
-2488 RISNITSDFERCKQI
+2488 RISNIASDFERCKQI
-2503 SIGADGLPVFELR
+2503 PLGADGLPVFELR
-2516 IGNIIYTDRKEAAKV
+2516 IGNIIYTDRKEAAKA

-2598 FSIEKQLNLYQ
+2598 FSIEKQLNLHQ
-2609 EQLNKLDTDIDSAK
+2609 ERLNKLDTDIASAK

-2648 ELKEEQVQA
+2648 ELKEEQVRA
-2657 AKQDTKKERTHYFG
+2657 AKQDIKKERTHYFG

-2689 PEKSKDER
+2689 PEKSKDEVSR
-2697 MR
+2697 

>member
-36 LESSAVNYC
+36 LESSALNYC

-60 DIQNLMYLPEMQGV
+60 DLKNLMYLPEMQGV

-113 AEMLNS
+113 AEILNS

-288 NILDYNFAPDEL
+288 KILDYNFAPDEL
-300 RKIPDILHSKNALEN
+300 RKIPNILHSKNSLEN

-331 HNQFRLNTYTADTAE
+331 HNQFIMNTYTADTAE

-399 ETDGKDWNKI
+399 ETDGRKWNKI

-436 KEISEKV
+436 QEISEKV

-450 LEFEQPLSEQTN
+450 LEFEQTSSEQIN
-462 TSKEKTDITQL
+462 TSKEKIDITQL
-473 VNISENDKIHQFD
+473 VNISENDKIHQSD

-544 YEKGEIESV
+544 YEKGEIENI

-569 AVHTFRQDIGDG
+569 TIHTFRQDIGDG

-1013 FDLNGNTYFN
+1013 FDLNGNTHFN

-1169 EPAMGIGNFFGKIPD
+1169 EPAMGIGNFFGKIPN

-1580 TDISKETIIDKLKG
+1580 TDMSKEAIIDKLKG
-1594 EIYPVPELSIDDN
+1594 EIYPVPELSTDDN

-1750 NPKVNKIIWED
+1750 NPKVNKIIWEN

-1819 LAMTFPGMSS
+1819 SAMTFPGMSS

-1995 SATKKDNTV
+1995 SANKKDNTV

-2236 KIYNETSEQNL
+2236 KIYNETSEQKL

-2298 LQGVP
+2298 AQGVP

-2329 EVRVLIGSTAKMGT
+2329 EVPVLIGSTAKMGT

-2422 SDVDQEALTY
+2422 SNVDQEALTY

-2477 AYPVERESLCK
+2477 AYPAERESLCK
-2488 RISNITSDFERCKQI
+2488 RISNIASDFERCKQI
-2503 SIGADGLPVFELR
+2503 PLGADGLPVFELR
-2516 IGNIIYTDRKEAAKV
+2516 IGNIIYTDRKEAAKA

>member
-113 AEMLNS
+113 AEMLS
-119 SHITFSGR
+119 VSHIPFSGR
-127 IYGNNTTLTINKN
+127 IYGDNTTLTINKN

-165 LTPIYD
+165 LAPIYD

-235 YEFIFNGQ
+235 YEFIFNSQ

-282 VSETIL
+282 ISETIL
-288 NILDYNFAPDEL
+288 KILDYNFAPDEL
-300 RKIPDILHSKNALEN
+300 RKIPNILHSKNSLEN

-331 HNQFRLNTYTADTAE
+331 HNQFIMNTYTADTAE

-384 YGLLLN
+384 YGLLLK

-399 ETDGKDWNKI
+399 ETDGRNWNKI

-436 KEISEKV
+436 QEISEKV

-450 LEFEQPLSEQTN
+450 LEFEQPLPEQIN

-473 VNISENDKIHQFD
+473 VNISENDKVHQSD

-501 EDGKTYTVAEFD
+501 EDGRIYTVAEFD

-524 KQRQYEIDSYG
+524 KQRQYEIDTYG
-535 DDIDKIYEA
+535 NDIDKIYEA
-544 YEKGEIESV
+544 YEKGKIESV

-601 LEDSIKTVQNEFIDF
+601 LEADIYLENHSDELLKPTLAFDEEVAITDEFFNFEKAWHNVDSGIPEIAERYRDGEDISIELAKYFINHYVNLNNFNDYGKFEIHSDDNEVTIQNGEISKSYSWNELGEHYLGYLKDTFISIQTERVSEYPETKD
-616 ACDIIR
+616 
-622 DNQNVRNAHKNSDT
+622 
-636 QNYKLEVELTL
+636 EVER
-647 NNLITDL
+647 LIAS
-654 IVGSA
+654 VKAEQKSE
-659 DNDFVIN
+659 NK
-666 GYTAKETISFL
+666 TAKST
-677 NQYQSDTEMQK
+677 
-688 YVLDT
+688 
-693 VSENTDVVLSKI
+693 
-705 EETRQAAA
+705 
-713 KIGMAF
+713 
-719 SDKLYDSEND
+719 
-729 FDPFVYDGSM
+729 
-739 SIEDFRKV
+739 
-747 QDSILSEQKAKN
+747 
-759 EKTFSE
+759 EKTFAE
-765 QVDEALQPNNQNQY
+765 QVDEVFSGESNRYND
-779 SALKVCD
+779 LKVCD
-786 TTQILL
+786 TPQILL
-792 DVGCQQLPM
+792 DIGCQQLPM
-801 LYTQKHLREAIHPKS
+801 LYTQKHLRESIKPK
-816 KDNIHW
+816 NNHTHA
-822 HGLTTEQIKKLPELL
+822 HGLTIEQIKELPKLISE
-837 ENPVMIFDSLS
+837 PVMVFDSLS
-848 RNDSLVIC
+848 RNDSIVI
-856 VLDTDED
+856 VTSEIDKD
-863 NLPLIVSIKPNG
+863 NCPIIASVRANG
-875 IGTYELE
+875 KGKYELE
-882 KVDSNFIT
+882 QVDSNFIT
-890 SVYGRSNFEK
+890 SVYGRENFEK
-900 HIEQVVHQDKMLYCN
+900 HINKIIESDNMLYCN
-915 KQKSQEL
+915 KQKSQAL
-922 FRVSGLQLPKCLNN
+922 FSVLGLQSSKGLNS

-1013 FDLNGNTYFN
+1013 FDLNGNTHFG

-1092 ATPDEQT
+1092 AIPDEQT

-1119 HYDELKNLLTENEYD
+1119 HYDELKNLLTEDEYN

-1216 DGFEKTRFQNN
+1216 DGFEKTRFKNN

-1413 QSDLRNYSIFSQNN
+1413 QSDLRNYSIFSQNT

-1502 GLINNAYNKQLFRK
+1502 GLVNNAYNKQLFRK

-1594 EIYPVPELSIDDN
+1594 EIYPVPELSTDDN

-1750 NPKVNKIIWED
+1750 NPKVNKIIWEN

-1819 LAMTFPGMSS
+1819 SAMTFPGMSS

-1995 SATKKDNTV
+1995 SANKKDNTV

-2116 PTGDGFKIRTRIAE
+2116 PTGDGFKIRTRIAA

-2145 DVRTSDTIKLNVP
+2145 DVRTSDTIKLNGP
-2158 ECELHIVNTE
+2158 ECELHIVNAE

-2236 KIYNETSEQNL
+2236 KIYNETSEQKL

-2298 LQGVP
+2298 VQGVP

-2477 AYPVERESLCK
+2477 AYPAERESLCK
-2488 RISNITSDFERCKQI
+2488 RISNIASDFERCKQI
-2503 SIGADGLPVFELR
+2503 PLGADGLPVFELR
-2516 IGNIIYTDRKEAAKV
+2516 IGNIIYTDRKEAAKA

-2598 FSIEKQLNLYQ
+2598 FSIEKQLNLHQ
-2609 EQLNKLDTDIDSAK
+2609 ERLNKLDTDIASAK

-2648 ELKEEQVQA
+2648 ELKEEQVRA
-2657 AKQDTKKERTHYFG
+2657 AKQDIKKERTHYFG

-2689 PEKSKDER
+2689 PEKSKDEVSR
-2697 MR
+2697 

>member
-17 SAKTILNVEKD
+17 SAKTILNVETD

-45 YYIQNDIGSIAVNSF
+45 YYIQNDICSIAVNSF
-60 DIQNLMYLPEMQGV
+60 DLKNLMYLPEMQGV

-113 AEMLNS
+113 AEMLS
-119 SHITFSGR
+119 VSHIPFSGR
-127 IYGNNTTLTINKN
+127 IYGDNTTLTINKN

-473 VNISENDKIHQFD
+473 VNISENDKIHQSD
-486 THPTITCEWSESSAF
+486 TYPTITCEWSESSAF

-524 KQRQYEIDSYG
+524 KQRQYEIDTYG
-535 DDIDKIYEA
+535 NDIDKIYEA

-569 AVHTFRQDIGDG
+569 TIHTFRQDIGDG

-622 DNQNVRNAHKNSDT
+622 DNQNVRNAHQNSDK
-636 QNYKLEVELTL
+636 QNYKFEVEHTL
-647 NNLITDL
+647 NKLVTDL
-654 IVGSA
+654 VIGSA
-659 DNDFVIN
+659 DNDFVIT

-677 NQYQSDTEMQK
+677 NQYQNDTKMQK

-705 EETRQAAA
+705 EKTGQAAA

-719 SDKLYDSEND
+719 SDKLYNSEND

-747 QDSILSEQKAKN
+747 QDSILSEQKEN
-759 EKTFSE
+759 EKTFAE
-765 QVDEALQPNNQNQY
+765 QVDEVFSGESNRYND
-779 SALKVCD
+779 LKVCD
-786 TTQILL
+786 TPQILL
-792 DVGCQQLPM
+792 DIGCQQLPM
-801 LYTQKHLREAIHPKS
+801 LYTQKHLRESIKPK
-816 KDNIHW
+816 NNHTHA
-822 HGLTTEQIKKLPELL
+822 HGLTIEQIKELPKLISE
-837 ENPVMIFDSLS
+837 PVMVFDSLS
-848 RNDSLVIC
+848 RNDSIVI
-856 VLDTDED
+856 VTSEIDKD
-863 NLPLIVSIKPNG
+863 NCPIIASVRANG
-875 IGTYELE
+875 KGKYELE
-882 KVDSNFIT
+882 QVDSNFIT
-890 SVYGRSNFEK
+890 SVYGRENFEK
-900 HIEQVVHQDKMLYCN
+900 HINKIIESDNMLYCN
-915 KQKSQEL
+915 KQKSQAL
-922 FRVSGLQLPKCLNN
+922 FSVLGLQSSKGLNS
-936 LDFDIIIH
+936 LDFDTIIH

-1013 FDLNGNTYFN
+1013 FDLNGNTHFD

-1239 RFSING
+1239 SFSING

-1539 IFTKRTIRVPEV
+1539 IFTKRTIRIPEV

-1566 VEKGKVDLDYMSSL
+1566 VEKGKVDFEYMSSL
-1580 TDISKETIIDKLKG
+1580 TDMSKETIIDKLKG
-1594 EIYPVPELSIDDN
+1594 EIYPVPELSTDDN

-1638 YDNISALKSAA
+1638 YDNISALKAA
-1649 PTPLKAGDIDI
+1649 LPTPLKAGDIDI
-1660 QLGATWI
+1660 QLGATWV

-1692 RYSWQAKRKQDITID
+1692 RYSWQMKKKQDITID
-1707 YSSYTGRWNISNK
+1707 YSTYTGRWNISNK

-1750 NPKVNKIIWED
+1750 NPKVNKIVWEN

-1772 TKVAEQRASQI
+1772 TKVAEQRANQI
-1783 AEAFRNWIFKDPI
+1783 TEAFRNWIFKDPI

-1819 LAMTFPGMSS
+1819 SAMTFPGMNASI
-1829 SVELHEHQK
+1829 ELYEHQK

-1845 HGGNTLFA
+1845 QGGNTIFV
-1853 HCVGAGKTFEMIATA
+1853 HRVGAGKTFEMIATI

-1884 PNHLTEQFGADF
+1884 PNHLTEQIGADF

-1928 NYDAVIIG
+1928 TYDSVIIG

-1944 ISPERQEKQ
+1944 ISTERQEKQ
-1953 YKQQIADITQG
+1953 YKQQIADIIQG
-1964 IEQLKSENGESFQ
+1964 IEQLKYENGESFL

-1995 SATKKDNTV
+1995 SSTKKDNTV

-2037 SGKSSQRALELFMKC
+2037 SGKSSQKALELFMKC
-2052 QYLDEITGGK
+2052 QYLNEITNKK

-2130 YANMPELMS
+2130 YVNLPELIS

-2145 DVRTSDTIKLNVP
+2145 DIRTNDTIKLNVP

-2168 PTEIQKGMVEE
+2168 ATEIQKGMVEE
-2179 LSLRA
+2179 LSNRA
-2184 DKVNSGIV
+2184 DKVNSGMV

-2227 LNQCVSNVL
+2227 LNQCVNNVL
-2236 KIYNETSEQNL
+2236 KIYQETSEQKL

-2258 KPKTKDGENLQD
+2258 KPKAKDGENLQD
-2270 SEQSMAE
+2270 SEKSMAE

-2288 IYDDIKSKLM
+2288 IYDDIKSKLIA
-2298 LQGVP
+2298 QGVP
-2303 ENEIAFIHSAK
+2303 ANEIEFIHNAK

-2477 AYPVERESLCK
+2477 AYPAERESLCK
-2488 RISNITSDFERCKQI
+2488 RISNIASDFERCKQI
-2503 SIGADGLPVFELR
+2503 PLGADGLPAFELR
-2516 IGNIIYTDRKEAAKV
+2516 IENATYTDRKEAAKA
-2531 LESACNKTIAQRID
+2531 LESACNKAVAQHID

-2552 IYGFDFALTFEKNGQ
+2552 IYGFDFALTFERSGQ

-2598 FSIEKQLNLYQ
+2598 FSIEKQLNLHQ

-2636 SEKETRLFDLTK
+2636 SEKETRLFDLTN
-2648 ELKEEQVQA
+2648 ELKKEQSQA
-2657 AKQDTKKERTHYFG
+2657 AKQEAKKERTHYFG

-2682 NPKKNDM
+2682 NPKQNEL
-2689 PEKSKDER
+2689 PEKNKNEVNR
-2697 MR
+2697 

>member
-1 MVNIYGNTIW
+1 
-11 NNSTSN
+11 
-17 SAKTILNVEKD
+17 
-28 KLQSILSI
+28 
-36 LESSAVNYC
+36 
-45 YYIQNDIGSIAVNSF
+45 
-60 DIQNLMYLPEMQGV
+60 
-74 SKSVP
+74 
-79 RKASEPKNII
+79 
-89 GNTNYRNIRD
+89 
-99 KEFQKLDTDLALKV
+99 
-113 AEMLNS
+113 
-119 SHITFSGR
+119 
-127 IYGNNTTLTINKN
+127 
-140 DREKL
+140 
-145 SEIIQAIQ
+145 
-153 EQRSLFKKDVGK
+153 
-165 LTPIYD
+165 
-171 SIAKFQYSD
+171 
-180 EQKAILLPAINLCY
+180 
-194 LKGESL
+194 
-200 VEILSS
+200 
-206 DIYEISQY
+206 
-214 SPEQLKKY
+214 
-222 TELFVEAYKDLSE
+222 
-235 YEFIFNGQ
+235 
-243 NISDYKEQVAKD
+243 
-255 MLFDSVTYLRGYDNE
+255 
-270 QKQAIRELIDND
+270 
-282 VSETIL
+282 
-288 NILDYNFAPDEL
+288 
-300 RKIPDILHSKNALEN
+300 
-315 LYRLI
+315 
-320 SDVKH
+320 
-325 IELNAL
+325 
-331 HNQFRLNTYTADTAE
+331 
-346 IFWFM
+346 
-351 YDAENASVFDTGK
+351 
-364 GKIAEIEIEP
+364 
-374 NRGLWNRLAE
+374 
-384 YGLLLN
+384 
-390 ENSEQRILF
+390 
-399 ETDGKDWNKI
+399 
-409 VIPDVFGNLTNSIDV
+409 
-424 YKILTSD
+424 
-431 ELSVM
+431 
-436 KEISEKV
+436 
-443 LSGFYSQ
+443 
-450 LEFEQPLSEQTN
+450 
-462 TSKEKTDITQL
+462 
-473 VNISENDKIHQFD
+473 
-486 THPTITCEWSESSAF
+486 
-501 EDGKTYTVAEFD
+501 
-513 SIMKQADNEWI
+513 
-524 KQRQYEIDSYG
+524 
-535 DDIDKIYEA
+535 
-544 YEKGEIESV
+544 
-553 HQGYAKT
+553 
-560 KFNINMPDG
+560 
-569 AVHTFRQDIGDG
+569 
-581 DGGVIDFLK
+581 
-590 QYTQYSEVVKI
+590 
-601 LEDSIKTVQNEFIDF
+601 
-616 ACDIIR
+616 
-622 DNQNVRNAHKNSDT
+622 
-636 QNYKLEVELTL
+636 
-647 NNLITDL
+647 
-654 IVGSA
+654 
-659 DNDFVIN
+659 
-666 GYTAKETISFL
+666 
-677 NQYQSDTEMQK
+677 
-688 YVLDT
+688 
-693 VSENTDVVLSKI
+693 
-705 EETRQAAA
+705 
-713 KIGMAF
+713 
-719 SDKLYDSEND
+719 
-729 FDPFVYDGSM
+729 
-739 SIEDFRKV
+739 
-747 QDSILSEQKAKN
+747 
-759 EKTFSE
+759 
-765 QVDEALQPNNQNQY
+765 
-779 SALKVCD
+779 
-786 TTQILL
+786 
-792 DVGCQQLPM
+792 M
-801 LYTQKHLREAIHPKS
+801 LYTQKHLRDALHEKS
-816 KDNIHW
+816 SKNPHW
-822 HGLTTEQIKKLPELL
+822 HGLTVEQIK
-837 ENPVMIFDSLS
+837 NFPVFLQEPVIVFDSLT
-848 RNDSLVIC
+848 RDDSVMMILSE
-856 VLDTDED
+856 TDND
-863 NLPLIVSIKPNG
+863 NLPLVVSVKPNG
-875 IGTYELE
+875 QGRYNLE
-882 KVDSNFIT
+882 QIDSNFIT
-890 SVYGRSNFEK
+890 SIYGKDNFSRY
-900 HIEQVVHQDKMLYCN
+900 IENIIKNDKLLFIN
-915 KQKSQEL
+915 KEKSQKL
-922 FRVSGLQLPKCLNN
+922 FERWGLQLPELTKSFG
-936 LDFDIIIH
+936 FDTIIH
-944 RSRNIVNENIVEE
+944 QSRNIVNENIVEE

-964 LSFDNINSDKESRKP
+964 LSFDNVKP
-979 NEQKGTQELIDNNF
+979 VYEKITNEKKNQNEQKETQEK
-993 MWTAG
+993 AG
-998 GGIDEHA
+998 ENIGQSSKSTLDTGRMGKSSSRD
-1005 PTSVQPTL
+1005 SVSRIFESSERSSNQL
-1013 FDLNGNTYFN
+1013 YKQSSINSNEYFN
-1023 KDSKTAEP
+1023 NQEG
-1031 TTVPAENT
+1031 VFGFT
-1039 ENYVI
+1039 ESTRING
-1044 ESRENIKRFQ
+1044 ENIKNFQ
-1054 PNYRIT
+1054 PNYIIT
-1060 DNNIGA
+1060 DDNIGA

-1080 TLLKQLESENRS
+1080 TLLKQLETENRS
-1092 ATPDEQT
+1092 AAPDEQA

-1154 YAVLKNSGFNGGNIL
+1154 YAVLENSGFNGGNIL

-1184 SISENSKLYGVEIDS
+1184 SISENSELYGVEIDS

-1239 RFSING
+1239 SFSING

-1253 MKSLDKVKPGGII
+1253 MKSLDKVKAGGII

-1360 MAEGNKLYGT
+1360 MTEGNKLYGT

-1398 VKSEIEPLQNSTIMP
+1398 VKSEIEPLQNLTITP
-1413 QSDLRNYSIFSQNN
+1413 QSDLRNYSIFVQNN

-1580 TDISKETIIDKLKG
+1580 TDMSKETIIDKLKG
-1594 EIYPVPELSIDDN
+1594 EIYPVPELSTDDN

-1692 RYSWQAKRKQDITID
+1692 RYSWQAKKKQDITID

-1737 NAYAILESILNLQ
+1737 NAYAIFESILNLQ
-1750 NPKVNKIIWED
+1750 NPKVNKIVWEN

-1772 TKVAEQRASQI
+1772 TKVAEQRASKI

-1819 LAMTFPGMSS
+1819 SAMTFPGMSS

-1896 LKLYPA
+1896 FKLYPA

-1995 SATKKDNTV
+1995 SANKKDNTV

-2236 KIYNETSEQNL
+2236 KIYNETSEQKL
-2247 TQIIFCDLGVP
+2247 TQLIFCDLGVP

-2298 LQGVP
+2298 AQGVP

-2503 SIGADGLPVFELR
+2503 SIGADGLPVFELK
-2516 IGNIIYTDRKEAAKV
+2516 IGNTTYTDRKEAAKA
-2531 LESACNKTIAQRID
+2531 LESACNKAIAQRID

-2552 IYGFDFALTFEKNGQ
+2552 IYGFDFALTFEEIGQ

-2574 GSESYNISLNSIG
+2574 GFESYNISLNSIG

-2598 FSIEKQLNLYQ
+2598 FSIEKQLNLHQ

-2648 ELKEEQVQA
+2648 KLKEEQVQA
-2657 AKQDTKKERTHYFG
+2657 AKQETKKERTHYFG

-2682 NPKKNDM
+2682 NPKQNEL
-2689 PEKSKDER
+2689 PEKSKDEVSR
-2697 MR
+2697 

>member
-79 RKASEPKNII
+79 RKASKPKNII

-113 AEMLNS
+113 AEMLS
-119 SHITFSGR
+119 VSHIPFSGR
-127 IYGNNTTLTINKN
+127 IYGDNTTLTINKN

-153 EQRSLFKKDVGK
+153 TQRSLFKKDVGK
-165 LTPIYD
+165 LAPIYD

-243 NISDYKEQVAKD
+243 GISDYKEQVAKD
-255 MLFDSVTYLRGYDNE
+255 ILFDSVTYLRGYDNE

-288 NILDYNFAPDEL
+288 KILDYNFAPDEL
-300 RKIPDILHSKNALEN
+300 RKIPNILHSKNSLEN

-331 HNQFRLNTYTADTAE
+331 HNQFIMNTYTADTAE

-473 VNISENDKIHQFD
+473 VNISENDKIHQSD
-486 THPTITCEWSESSAF
+486 TYPTITCEWSESSAF

-524 KQRQYEIDSYG
+524 KQRQYEIDTYG
-535 DDIDKIYEA
+535 NDIDKIYEA

-1539 IFTKRTIRVPEV
+1539 IFTKRTIRIPEV

-1566 VEKGKVDLDYMSSL
+1566 VEKGKVDFEYMSSL

-1594 EIYPVPELSIDDN
+1594 EIYPVPELSTDDN
-1607 IIYQTASEYL
+1607 IIYQIASEYL

-1750 NPKVNKIIWED
+1750 NPKVNKIIWEN

-2298 LQGVP
+2298 AQGVP

-2413 TSKSPARKC
+2413 TSKSPARTC

-2477 AYPVERESLCK
+2477 AYPAERESLCK
-2488 RISNITSDFERCKQI
+2488 RISNIASDFERCKQI
-2503 SIGADGLPVFELR
+2503 PLGADGLPVFELR
-2516 IGNIIYTDRKEAAKV
+2516 IGNIIYTDRKEAAKA

-2598 FSIEKQLNLYQ
+2598 FSIEKQLNLHQ
-2609 EQLNKLDTDIDSAK
+2609 EQLNKLDTDIASAK

-2648 ELKEEQVQA
+2648 ELKEEQVRA
-2657 AKQDTKKERTHYFG
+2657 AKQDIKKERTHYFG

-2689 PEKSKDER
+2689 PEKSKDEVSR
-2697 MR
+2697 

>member
-113 AEMLNS
+113 AEMLS
-119 SHITFSGR
+119 VSHIPFSGR
-127 IYGNNTTLTINKN
+127 IYGDNTTLTINKN

-165 LTPIYD
+165 LAPIYD

-288 NILDYNFAPDEL
+288 KILDYNFAPDEL
-300 RKIPDILHSKNALEN
+300 RKIPNILHSKNSLEN

-331 HNQFRLNTYTADTAE
+331 HNQFIMNTYTADTAE

-384 YGLLLN
+384 YGLLLK

-399 ETDGKDWNKI
+399 ETDGRNWNKI

-436 KEISEKV
+436 QEISEKV

-450 LEFEQPLSEQTN
+450 LEFEQPLPEQIN

-473 VNISENDKIHQFD
+473 VNISENDKVHQSD

-501 EDGKTYTVAEFD
+501 EDGRIYTVAEFD

-524 KQRQYEIDSYG
+524 KQRQYEIDTYG
-535 DDIDKIYEA
+535 NDIDKIYEA
-544 YEKGEIESV
+544 YEKGKIESV

-601 LEDSIKTVQNEFIDF
+601 LEADIHLENHSDELLKPTLAFDEEVAITDEFFNFEKAWHNVDSGIPEIAERYRDGEDISIDLAKYFINHYVNLNNFNDYGKFEIHSDDNEVTIQNGEISKSYSWNELGEYYLGYLKDTFISIQTERVSEYPETKD
-616 ACDIIR
+616 
-622 DNQNVRNAHKNSDT
+622 
-636 QNYKLEVELTL
+636 EVER
-647 NNLITDL
+647 LIAS
-654 IVGSA
+654 VKAEQKSE
-659 DNDFVIN
+659 NK
-666 GYTAKETISFL
+666 TAKST
-677 NQYQSDTEMQK
+677 
-688 YVLDT
+688 
-693 VSENTDVVLSKI
+693 
-705 EETRQAAA
+705 
-713 KIGMAF
+713 
-719 SDKLYDSEND
+719 
-729 FDPFVYDGSM
+729 
-739 SIEDFRKV
+739 
-747 QDSILSEQKAKN
+747 
-759 EKTFSE
+759 EKTFAE
-765 QVDEALQPNNQNQY
+765 QVDEVFSGESNRYND
-779 SALKVCD
+779 LKVCD
-786 TTQILL
+786 TPQILL
-792 DVGCQQLPM
+792 DIGCQQLPM
-801 LYTQKHLREAIHPKS
+801 LYTQKHLRESIKPK
-816 KDNIHW
+816 NNHTHA
-822 HGLTTEQIKKLPELL
+822 HGLTIEQIKELPKLISE
-837 ENPVMIFDSLS
+837 PVMVFDSLS
-848 RNDSLVIC
+848 RNDSIVI
-856 VLDTDED
+856 VTSEIDKD
-863 NLPLIVSIKPNG
+863 NCPIIASVRANG
-875 IGTYELE
+875 KGKYELE
-882 KVDSNFIT
+882 QVDSNFIT
-890 SVYGRSNFEK
+890 SVYGRENFEK
-900 HIEQVVHQDKMLYCN
+900 HINKIIESDNMLYCN
-915 KQKSQEL
+915 KQKSQAL
-922 FRVSGLQLPKCLNN
+922 FSVLGLQSSKGLNS

-1013 FDLNGNTYFN
+1013 FDLNGNTHFG

-1031 TTVPAENT
+1031 TTVSAENT

>member
-1 MVNIYGNTIW
+1 MVNIYGNIIW

-17 SAKTILNVEKD
+17 SAKTILNIEKD
-28 KLQSILSI
+28 NLQSILSI

-45 YYIQNDIGSIAVNSF
+45 YYIQNDICSIAVNSF
-60 DIQNLMYLPEMQGV
+60 DLKNLMYLPEMQGV

-113 AEMLNS
+113 AEMLS
-119 SHITFSGR
+119 VSHIPFSGR
-127 IYGNNTTLTINKN
+127 IYGDNTTLTINKN

-153 EQRSLFKKDVGK
+153 TQRSLFKKDVGK
-165 LTPIYD
+165 LAPIYD

-243 NISDYKEQVAKD
+243 SISDYKEQVAKD

-288 NILDYNFAPDEL
+288 KILDYNFAPNEL

-325 IELNAL
+325 IELNTL

-436 KEISEKV
+436 QEISEKV

-473 VNISENDKIHQFD
+473 VNVSENDKIHQSD
-486 THPTITCEWSESSAF
+486 TYPTITCEWSESSAF

-524 KQRQYEIDSYG
+524 KQRQYEIDTYG
-535 DDIDKIYEA
+535 NDIDKIYEA

-560 KFNINMPDG
+560 KFNVNMPDR

-581 DGGVIDFLK
+581 GIIDFLK
-590 QYTQYSEVVKI
+590 QYPQYSEVVKV
-601 LEDSIKTVQNEFIDF
+601 LEN
-616 ACDIIR
+616 DIS
-622 DNQNVRNAHKNSDT
+622 KNS
-636 QNYKLEVELTL
+636 NSEVSS
-647 NNLITDL
+647 NLPENEPISTD
-654 IVGSA
+654 
-659 DNDFVIN
+659 
-666 GYTAKETISFL
+666 
-677 NQYQSDTEMQK
+677 
-688 YVLDT
+688 
-693 VSENTDVVLSKI
+693 
-705 EETRQAAA
+705 
-713 KIGMAF
+713 
-719 SDKLYDSEND
+719 
-729 FDPFVYDGSM
+729 
-739 SIEDFRKV
+739 
-747 QDSILSEQKAKN
+747 
-759 EKTFSE
+759 KTFAE

-786 TTQILL
+786 TPQILL

-801 LYTQKHLREAIHPKS
+801 LYTQKHLREAIHQKS

-848 RNDSLVIC
+848 RNDSLVVC

-900 HIEQVVHQDKMLYCN
+900 HIEQVVNQDKMLYCN

-1013 FDLNGNTYFN
+1013 FDLNSNTYFS

-1239 RFSING
+1239 SFSING

-1580 TDISKETIIDKLKG
+1580 TDMSKEAIIDKLKG
-1594 EIYPVPELSIDDN
+1594 EIYPVPELSTDDN

-1692 RYSWQAKRKQDITID
+1692 RYSWQMKKKQDITID
-1707 YSSYTGRWNISNK
+1707 YSPHTGRWNISNK

-1750 NPKVNKIIWED
+1750 NPKVNKIIWEN

-2130 YANMPELMS
+2130 YANMSELMS

-2236 KIYNETSEQNL
+2236 KIYNETSEQKL

-2298 LQGVP
+2298 VQGVP

-2488 RISNITSDFERCKQI
+2488 RISNIASDFERCKQI
-2503 SIGADGLPVFELR
+2503 PLGADGLPVFELR
-2516 IGNIIYTDRKEAAKV
+2516 IGNIIYTDRKEAAKA

-2598 FSIEKQLNLYQ
+2598 FSIEKQLNLHQ

-2648 ELKEEQVQA
+2648 ELKEEQVRA
-2657 AKQDTKKERTHYFG
+2657 AKQDIKKERTHYFG

-2689 PEKSKDER
+2689 PEKSKDEVSR
-2697 MR
+2697 

>member
-113 AEMLNS
+113 AEMLS
-119 SHITFSGR
+119 VSHIPFSGR
-127 IYGNNTTLTINKN
+127 IYGDNTTLTINKN

-165 LTPIYD
+165 LAPIYD

-288 NILDYNFAPDEL
+288 KILDYNFAPDEL
-300 RKIPDILHSKNALEN
+300 RKIPNILHSKNSLEN

-331 HNQFRLNTYTADTAE
+331 HNQFIMNTYTADTAE

-384 YGLLLN
+384 YGLLLK

-399 ETDGKDWNKI
+399 ETDGRNWNKI

-436 KEISEKV
+436 QEISEKV

-450 LEFEQPLSEQTN
+450 LEFEQPLPEQIN

-473 VNISENDKIHQFD
+473 VNISENDKVHQSD

-501 EDGKTYTVAEFD
+501 EDGRIYTVAEFD

-524 KQRQYEIDSYG
+524 KQRQYEIDTYG
-535 DDIDKIYEA
+535 NDIDKIYEA
-544 YEKGEIESV
+544 YEKGKIESV

-601 LEDSIKTVQNEFIDF
+601 LEADIYLENHSDELLKPTLAFDEEVAITDEFFNFEKAWHNVDSGIPEIAERYRDGEDISIDLAKYFINHYVNLNNFNDYGKFEIHSDDNEVTIQNGEISKSYSWNELGEHYLGYLKDTFISIQTERVSEYPETKD
-616 ACDIIR
+616 
-622 DNQNVRNAHKNSDT
+622 
-636 QNYKLEVELTL
+636 EVER
-647 NNLITDL
+647 LIAS
-654 IVGSA
+654 VKAEQKSE
-659 DNDFVIN
+659 NK
-666 GYTAKETISFL
+666 TAKST
-677 NQYQSDTEMQK
+677 
-688 YVLDT
+688 
-693 VSENTDVVLSKI
+693 
-705 EETRQAAA
+705 
-713 KIGMAF
+713 
-719 SDKLYDSEND
+719 
-729 FDPFVYDGSM
+729 
-739 SIEDFRKV
+739 
-747 QDSILSEQKAKN
+747 
-759 EKTFSE
+759 EKTFAE
-765 QVDEALQPNNQNQY
+765 QVDEVFSGESNRYND
-779 SALKVCD
+779 LKVCD
-786 TTQILL
+786 TPQILL
-792 DVGCQQLPM
+792 DIGCQQLPM
-801 LYTQKHLREAIHPKS
+801 LYTQKHLRESIKPK
-816 KDNIHW
+816 NNHTHA
-822 HGLTTEQIKKLPELL
+822 HGLTIEQIKELPKLISE
-837 ENPVMIFDSLS
+837 PVMVFDSLS
-848 RNDSLVIC
+848 RNDSIVI
-856 VLDTDED
+856 VTSEIDKD
-863 NLPLIVSIKPNG
+863 NCPIIASVRANG
-875 IGTYELE
+875 KGKYELE
-882 KVDSNFIT
+882 QVDSNFIT
-890 SVYGRSNFEK
+890 SVYGRENFEK
-900 HIEQVVHQDKMLYCN
+900 HINKIIESDNMLYCN
-915 KQKSQEL
+915 KQKSQAL
-922 FRVSGLQLPKCLNN
+922 FSVLGLQSSKGLNS

-1013 FDLNGNTYFN
+1013 FDLNGNTHFG

-1031 TTVPAENT
+1031 TTVSAENT

-1502 GLINNAYNKQLFRK
+1502 GLVNNAYNKQLFRK

-1580 TDISKETIIDKLKG
+1580 TDMSKETIIDKLKG
-1594 EIYPVPELSIDDN
+1594 EIYPVPELSTDDN

-1692 RYSWQAKRKQDITID
+1692 RYSWQAKKKQDITID

-1750 NPKVNKIIWED
+1750 NPKVNKIIWEN

-1819 LAMTFPGMSS
+1819 SAMTFPGMSS

-1995 SATKKDNTV
+1995 SANKKDNTV

-2018 AHEFKNLMCVTKL
+2018 AHEFKNLMCITKL

-2093 HGIQNFDNWV
+2093 HDIQNFDNWV

-2158 ECELHIVNTE
+2158 ECELHIVNAE

-2236 KIYNETSEQNL
+2236 KIYNETSKQKL

-2288 IYDDIKSKLM
+2288 IYDDIKNKLM
-2298 LQGVP
+2298 AQGVP

-2343 GTNVQDR
+2343 DTNVQDR

-2477 AYPVERESLCK
+2477 AYPAERESLCK
-2488 RISNITSDFERCKQI
+2488 RISNIASDFERCKQI
-2503 SIGADGLPVFELR
+2503 SLGADGLPVFELR
-2516 IGNIIYTDRKEAAKV
+2516 IGNIIYTDRKEAAKA

-2598 FSIEKQLNLYQ
+2598 FSIEKQLNLHQ

-2648 ELKEEQVQA
+2648 ELKEEQVRA
-2657 AKQDTKKERTHYFG
+2657 AKQDIKKERTHYFG

-2689 PEKSKDER
+2689 PEKSKDEVSR
-2697 MR
+2697 

>member
-45 YYIQNDIGSIAVNSF
+45 YYIQNAIGSIAVNSF

-243 NISDYKEQVAKD
+243 NISDYKEKVAKD

-300 RKIPDILHSKNALEN
+300 RKIPNILHSKNSLEN

-331 HNQFRLNTYTADTAE
+331 HNQFIMNTYTADTAE

-399 ETDGKDWNKI
+399 ETDGRNWNKI

-436 KEISEKV
+436 QEISEKV

-450 LEFEQPLSEQTN
+450 LEFEQPSSEQIN
-462 TSKEKTDITQL
+462 TSKEKIDITQL
-473 VNISENDKIHQFD
+473 VNISENDKIHQSD

-501 EDGKTYTVAEFD
+501 EDGRIYTVAEFD

-524 KQRQYEIDSYG
+524 KQRQYEIDTYG
-535 DDIDKIYEA
+535 NDIDKIYEA
-544 YEKGEIESV
+544 YEKGKIESV

-601 LEDSIKTVQNEFIDF
+601 LEADIYLENHSDELLKPTLAFDEEVAITDEFFNFEKAWHNVDSGIPEIAERYRDGEDISIELAKYFINHYVNLNNFNDYGKFEIHSDDNEVTIQNGEISKSYSWNELGEHYLGYLKDTFISIQTERVSEYPETKD
-616 ACDIIR
+616 
-622 DNQNVRNAHKNSDT
+622 
-636 QNYKLEVELTL
+636 EVER
-647 NNLITDL
+647 LIAS
-654 IVGSA
+654 VKAEQKSE
-659 DNDFVIN
+659 NK
-666 GYTAKETISFL
+666 TAKST
-677 NQYQSDTEMQK
+677 
-688 YVLDT
+688 
-693 VSENTDVVLSKI
+693 
-705 EETRQAAA
+705 
-713 KIGMAF
+713 
-719 SDKLYDSEND
+719 
-729 FDPFVYDGSM
+729 
-739 SIEDFRKV
+739 
-747 QDSILSEQKAKN
+747 
-759 EKTFSE
+759 EKTFAE
-765 QVDEALQPNNQNQY
+765 QVDEVFSGESNRYND
-779 SALKVCD
+779 LKVCD
-786 TTQILL
+786 TPQILL
-792 DVGCQQLPM
+792 DIGCQQLPM
-801 LYTQKHLREAIHPKS
+801 LYTQKHLRESIKPK
-816 KDNIHW
+816 NNHTHA
-822 HGLTTEQIKKLPELL
+822 HGLTIEQIKELPKLISE
-837 ENPVMIFDSLS
+837 PVMVFDSLS
-848 RNDSLVIC
+848 RNDSIVI
-856 VLDTDED
+856 VTSEIDKD
-863 NLPLIVSIKPNG
+863 NCPIIASVRANG
-875 IGTYELE
+875 KGKYELE
-882 KVDSNFIT
+882 QVDSNFIT
-890 SVYGRSNFEK
+890 SVYGRENFEK
-900 HIEQVVHQDKMLYCN
+900 HINKIIESDNMLYCN
-915 KQKSQEL
+915 KQKSQAL
-922 FRVSGLQLPKCLNN
+922 FSVLGLQSSKGLNS

-1013 FDLNGNTYFN
+1013 FDLNGNTHFG

-1092 ATPDEQT
+1092 AIPDEQT

-1119 HYDELKNLLTENEYD
+1119 HYDELKNLLTEDEYN

-1216 DGFEKTRFQNN
+1216 DGFEKTRFKNN

-1413 QSDLRNYSIFSQNN
+1413 HSDLRNYSIFSQNN

-1502 GLINNAYNKQLFRK
+1502 GLVNNAYNKQLFRK

-1594 EIYPVPELSIDDN
+1594 EIYPVPELSTDDN

-1692 RYSWQAKRKQDITID
+1692 RYSWQTKRKQDITID

-1750 NPKVNKIIWED
+1750 NPKVNKIIWEN

-1819 LAMTFPGMSS
+1819 SAMTFPGMSS

-1995 SATKKDNTV
+1995 SANKKDNTV

-2093 HGIQNFDNWV
+2093 HDIQNFDNWV

-2158 ECELHIVNTE
+2158 ECELHIVNAE

-2236 KIYNETSEQNL
+2236 KIYNETSKQKL

-2288 IYDDIKSKLM
+2288 IYDDIKNKLM
-2298 LQGVP
+2298 AQGVP

-2350 LIALHDLDVPWR
+2350 LIALYDLDVPWR

-2477 AYPVERESLCK
+2477 AYPAERESLCK
-2488 RISNITSDFERCKQI
+2488 RISNIASDFERCKQI
-2503 SIGADGLPVFELR
+2503 PLGADGLPVFELR
-2516 IGNIIYTDRKEAAKV
+2516 IGNIIYTDRKEAAKA

-2598 FSIEKQLNLYQ
+2598 FSIEKQLNLHQ

-2648 ELKEEQVQA
+2648 ELKEEQVRA
-2657 AKQDTKKERTHYFG
+2657 AKQDIKKERTHYFG

-2689 PEKSKDER
+2689 PEKSKDEVSR
-2697 MR
+2697 

>member
-1 MVNIYGNTIW
+1 
-11 NNSTSN
+11 
-17 SAKTILNVEKD
+17 
-28 KLQSILSI
+28 
-36 LESSAVNYC
+36 
-45 YYIQNDIGSIAVNSF
+45 
-60 DIQNLMYLPEMQGV
+60 
-74 SKSVP
+74 
-79 RKASEPKNII
+79 
-89 GNTNYRNIRD
+89 
-99 KEFQKLDTDLALKV
+99 
-113 AEMLNS
+113 
-119 SHITFSGR
+119 
-127 IYGNNTTLTINKN
+127 
-140 DREKL
+140 
-145 SEIIQAIQ
+145 
-153 EQRSLFKKDVGK
+153 
-165 LTPIYD
+165 
-171 SIAKFQYSD
+171 
-180 EQKAILLPAINLCY
+180 
-194 LKGESL
+194 
-200 VEILSS
+200 
-206 DIYEISQY
+206 
-214 SPEQLKKY
+214 
-222 TELFVEAYKDLSE
+222 
-235 YEFIFNGQ
+235 
-243 NISDYKEQVAKD
+243 

-288 NILDYNFAPDEL
+288 KILDYNFAPDEL
-300 RKIPDILHSKNALEN
+300 RKIPNILHSKNSLEN

-331 HNQFRLNTYTADTAE
+331 HNQFIMNTYTADTAE

-399 ETDGKDWNKI
+399 ETDGRKWNKI

-436 KEISEKV
+436 QEISEKV

-450 LEFEQPLSEQTN
+450 LEFEQTSSEQIN
-462 TSKEKTDITQL
+462 TSKEKIDITQL
-473 VNISENDKIHQFD
+473 VNISENDKIHQSD

-544 YEKGEIESV
+544 YEKGEIENI

-569 AVHTFRQDIGDG
+569 TIHTFRQDIGDG

-1013 FDLNGNTYFN
+1013 FDLNGNTHFN

-1169 EPAMGIGNFFGKIPD
+1169 EPAMGIGNFFGKIPN

-1580 TDISKETIIDKLKG
+1580 TDMSKEAIIDKLKG
-1594 EIYPVPELSIDDN
+1594 EIYPVPELSTDDN

-1750 NPKVNKIIWED
+1750 NPKVNKIIWEN

-1819 LAMTFPGMSS
+1819 SAMTFPGMSS

-1995 SATKKDNTV
+1995 SANKKDNTV

-2236 KIYNETSEQNL
+2236 KIYNETSEQKL

-2298 LQGVP
+2298 AQGVP

-2329 EVRVLIGSTAKMGT
+2329 EVPVLIGSTAKMGT

-2477 AYPVERESLCK
+2477 AYPAERESLCK
-2488 RISNITSDFERCKQI
+2488 RISNIASDFERCKQI
-2503 SIGADGLPVFELR
+2503 PLGADGLPVFELR
-2516 IGNIIYTDRKEAAKV
+2516 IGNIIYTDRKEAAKA

>member
-1 MVNIYGNTIW
+1 MVNIYGNIIW

-17 SAKTILNVEKD
+17 SAKTILNIEKD
-28 KLQSILSI
+28 NLQSILSI

-45 YYIQNDIGSIAVNSF
+45 YYIQNDICSIAVNSF
-60 DIQNLMYLPEMQGV
+60 DLKNLMYLPEMQGV

-113 AEMLNS
+113 AEMLS
-119 SHITFSGR
+119 VSHIPFSGR
-127 IYGNNTTLTINKN
+127 IYGDNTTLTINKN

-165 LTPIYD
+165 LAPIYD

-243 NISDYKEQVAKD
+243 GISDYKEQVTKD

-288 NILDYNFAPDEL
+288 NILDYNFAPNEL
-300 RKIPDILHSKNALEN
+300 RKIPDILHSKNSLEN
-315 LYRLI
+315 LYHLI

-450 LEFEQPLSEQTN
+450 LEFEQPLSEQIN
-462 TSKEKTDITQL
+462 ISKEKTDITQL
-473 VNISENDKIHQFD
+473 VNISENDKIHQSDTYPTITCEWSESSAFENGKTYTVAEFD
-486 THPTITCEWSESSAF
+486 SIMKQADNEWIKQRQYEIDTYGNDIDKIYEAYEKGEIESVHQGYAKTKFNVNMPDGEVHTFRQDIGDGDGGIIDFLKQYPQYSEVVKVLENDISKNSNSEVSPNLPENEPISTDKTFAEQVDDIFSGKSNRYNDFKVCITCEWSESSAF

-524 KQRQYEIDSYG
+524 KQRQYEIDTYG
-535 DDIDKIYEA
+535 NDIDKIYEA

-560 KFNINMPDG
+560 KFNVNMPDG
-569 AVHTFRQDIGDG
+569 EVHTFRQDIGDG
-581 DGGVIDFLK
+581 DGGIIDFLK
-590 QYTQYSEVVKI
+590 QYPQYSEVVKV
-601 LEDSIKTVQNEFIDF
+601 LEN
-616 ACDIIR
+616 DIS
-622 DNQNVRNAHKNSDT
+622 KNS
-636 QNYKLEVELTL
+636 NSEVSS
-647 NNLITDL
+647 NLPENEPISTD
-654 IVGSA
+654 
-659 DNDFVIN
+659 
-666 GYTAKETISFL
+666 
-677 NQYQSDTEMQK
+677 
-688 YVLDT
+688 
-693 VSENTDVVLSKI
+693 KI
-705 EETRQAAA
+705 FA
-713 KIGMAF
+713 
-719 SDKLYDSEND
+719 
-729 FDPFVYDGSM
+729 
-739 SIEDFRKV
+739 
-747 QDSILSEQKAKN
+747 
-759 EKTFSE
+759 E

-786 TTQILL
+786 TPKILL

-816 KDNIHW
+816 KDNVHW

-837 ENPVMIFDSLS
+837 ENPVMVFDSLS
-848 RNDSLVIC
+848 RKDSLVVC

-890 SVYGRSNFEK
+890 SVYGRNNFEK
-900 HIEQVVHQDKMLYCN
+900 HIEQVINQDKMLYCN

-957 KHTSEEQ
+957 KHSSEEQ
-964 LSFDNINSDKESRKP
+964 LSFDNMNPDSEKIANERTKQ
-979 NEQKGTQELIDNNF
+979 NEQKETQEKAEENI
-993 MWTAG
+993 
-998 GGIDEHA
+998 
-1005 PTSVQPTL
+1005 VQFSESNL
-1013 FDLNGNTYFN
+1013 DARRMG
-1023 KDSKTAEP
+1023 KTAL
-1031 TTVPAENT
+1031 
-1039 ENYVI
+1039 
-1044 ESRENIKRFQ
+1044 RKK

-1060 DNNIGA
+1060 DDNIGA
-1066 GTQGQRFQANISAI
+1066 GTQGQRFQANIAAI
-1080 TLLKQLESENRS
+1080 TLLKQLETENRT
-1092 ATPDEQT
+1092 ATPDEQA
-1099 VLAKYVGWGGLSEYF
+1099 VLAQYVGWGGLSEYF

-1119 HYDELKNLLTENEYD
+1119 HYNELKNLLTESEYD
-1134 SARASTL
+1134 SALASTL

-1154 YAVLKNSGFNGGNIL
+1154 YTVLENSGFNGGNIL

-1199 ISGRISKQ
+1199 ISGRIAKQ

-1216 DGFEKTRFQNN
+1216 NGFEKTRFQNN

-1239 RFSING
+1239 SFSING

-1266 AFVTSTGTLDKKDS
+1266 AFVTSTGTLDKKDA
-1280 SFREKLAKQA
+1280 SFREELAKQA

-1318 KKRYYPIDI
+1318 KKRYYPITI
-1327 SRDVPD
+1327 SENIQD
-1333 WVKIGE
+1333 WVQLGE
-1339 TENGIAVNKYFENN
+1339 TENGISVNKYFENN

-1360 MAEGNKLYGT
+1360 MVEGNKLYGI

-1378 GDLVHKLN
+1378 GDLAYKLN
-1386 EAVSNIHAEFTA
+1386 EAVNNIHAEFTA
-1398 VKSEIEPLQNSTIMP
+1398 IKSEIEPLQNSTITP
-1413 QSDLRNYSIFSQNN
+1413 QSDLRNYSIFTQNN

-1473 QKNEPYV
+1473 QKNGPDV

-1539 IFTKRTIRVPEV
+1539 IFTKRTIRIPEV

-1566 VEKGKVDLDYMSSL
+1566 VEKGKVDFEYMSSL
-1580 TDISKETIIDKLKG
+1580 TDMSKETIIDKLKD
-1594 EIYPVPELSIDDN
+1594 EIYPVPELSTDDN

-1638 YDNISALKSAA
+1638 YDNISALKAA
-1649 PTPLKAGDIDI
+1649 LPTPLKAGDIDI
-1660 QLGATWI
+1660 QLGATWV

-1692 RYSWQAKRKQDITID
+1692 RYSWQMKKKQDITIE
-1707 YSSYTGRWNISNK
+1707 YSTYTGRWNISNK

-1750 NPKVNKIIWED
+1750 NPKVNKIVWEN

-1772 TKVAEQRASQI
+1772 TKVAEQRANQI
-1783 AEAFRNWIFKDPI
+1783 TEAFRNWIFKDPI

-1819 LAMTFPGMSS
+1819 SAMTFPGMSS

-2145 DVRTSDTIKLNVP
+2145 DVRTSDTIRLNVP

-2168 PTEIQKGMVEE
+2168 PTKIQKGMVEE
-2179 LSLRA
+2179 LSNRA
-2184 DKVNSGIV
+2184 DKVNSGMV

-2227 LNQCVSNVL
+2227 LNQCVNNVL
-2236 KIYNETSEQNL
+2236 KIYQETSEQKL

-2258 KPKTKDGENLQD
+2258 KPKAKDGENLQD
-2270 SEQSMAE
+2270 SEKSMAE

-2288 IYDDIKSKLM
+2288 IYDDIKSKLIA
-2298 LQGVP
+2298 QGVP
-2303 ENEIAFIHSAK
+2303 ANEIEFIHNAK

-2377 NQNKQVHLYRYVTKG
+2377 NQNKHVHLYRYVTKG

-2477 AYPVERESLCK
+2477 AYPAERESLCK
-2488 RISNITSDFERCKQI
+2488 RISNIASDFERCKQI
-2503 SIGADGLPVFELR
+2503 PLDADGLPAFELR
-2516 IGNIIYTDRKEAAKV
+2516 IENATYTDRKEAAKA
-2531 LESACNKTIAQRID
+2531 LESACNKAVAQHID

-2552 IYGFDFALTFEKNGQ
+2552 IYGFDFALTFEGSGQ

-2598 FSIEKQLNLYQ
+2598 FSIEKQLNLHQ

-2636 SEKETRLFDLTK
+2636 SEKETRLFDLTN
-2648 ELKEEQVQA
+2648 ELKKEQSQA
-2657 AKQDTKKERTHYFG
+2657 AKQEAKKERTHYFG

-2682 NPKKNDM
+2682 NPKQNEL
-2689 PEKSKDER
+2689 PEKNKNEVNR
-2697 MR
+2697 